1 MKKNKVRNLLI
12 LFIMVICIGITN
24 VNAVEL
30 AVGQKYDKSWIPGL
44 TNGQDN
50 WGNNKILAYGV
61 SIDNSVIS
69 RLSVIP
75 YEISG
80 NNNKMLGYCIDP
92 HLQSTNPYKVDY
104 ILGASKDKKTNAI
117 GLGVLEIMKH
127 GYSRIQGAPTIS
139 TSLNNSDFYV
149 ATSIAVRA
157 FALGV
162 GDQGKGSATNSELK
176 AIASAHVKAGIDWLN
191 ETEYKSLFSGS
202 TKYSWYDEKYSF
214 KFKSEN
220 NGKEIERVARDLFN
234 IGLKKAAEALKGD
247 VTTATIEKSAISNK
261 DNVFTATLNYKNFD
275 ASKGEIK
282 NFKLICTNCAQNGI
296 KLGTLRVNGE
306 NVNPNK
312 NYLSGSNGKIKLSFE
327 AIMDSETCKKAE
339 FKITYEFNDPSLEYI
354 GAHLI
359 PGTTNSQNFYVIEK
373 NDSNGGLN
381 DEITGKIDTCKNN
394 TACKTELETPI
405 CSEDEDDAIATVKG
419 PDKIKTCVLDN
430 EDDAG
435 NSYQFTTAAGGVSN
449 SYCNVFCKED
459 YAQIKMNP
467 IIKAVKCGGYFKLT
481 SHVEGT
487 KTCYTGGNTADKSI
501 NKAQFIKDIIK
512 AQEDMITNLN
522 TYNNYKAALANVG
535 TTSNNCKSCCGGGTY
550 TNAITPKD
558 YLTDSEGKTVVDAN
572 GNPIKTDKT
581 YTEYYITSKN
591 NNTGEIKISSRTTNH
606 VTESNNGTSGT
617 CTTCEENDK
626 TCVPTC
632 DTGCSSGSVSD
643 LKKSLSETMK
653 DALEAYNKAYGAFQK
668 ALSDYNACTT
678 GWINSFLFE
687 QKLRYYYDEN
697 HGKDNE
703 NYTPYYDLI
712 SKDEYKDLQYLEKD
726 GNEEVKTTITICT
739 GNTDEQ
745 YGCLQ
750 KDKYE
755 FSFSSEESLSVSN
768 DVFKGMN
775 YTICDT
781 VNGCNN
787 VSKLTSQATFVK
799 KEVEKK
805 QDYVTPT
812 AFYQI
817 AANGK
822 ITVNGDYTGNKVQLE
837 ALLNGLPVSTSTVGG
852 GVFRLMIEDLGEFY
866 DEKEGTGRL
875 IDFNGDREEN
885 SIAYNNGA
893 NTFDGNYTCRYESP
907 CKPKDCPNCTFECI
921 GDSCEWK
928 QCTGESCEVA
938 CNGCII
944 NLDELNI
951 IHKTISTTNF
961 HAANRTFGYNWITTS
976 NLESLK
982 LLNKKAEKTISEI
995 EDVNEMVYD
1004 KTGDDSELAFS
1015 IKMTPDVIN
1024 TIKEYN
1030 KKHTKD
1036 GGYIN
1041 DSLTCYDATIDGKTY
1056 KNIYC
1061 YSDLIDELVDKYD
1074 DAITANNRLENN
1086 ESKRKSETESSGYWT
1101 LWSGYVYNES
1111 VLGGP
1116 SWK

>member
-1 MKKNKVRNLLI
+1 MKMKRLRNLLI
-12 LFIMVICIGITN
+12 LFIMVICIGITK
-24 VNAVEL
+24 VNAAEL
-30 AVGQKYDKSWIPGL
+30 AVGQKYDKSWISGL
-44 TNGQDN
+44 TNGRDN
-50 WGNNKILAYGV
+50 LGNNKILAYGV

-117 GLGVLEIMKH
+117 GLGVLEIMKY
-127 GYSRIQGAPTIS
+127 GYSRIEGAPTIS
-139 TSLNNSDFYV
+139 TSLNNSEFYV

-191 ETEYKSLFSGS
+191 ETEYKSVFSSS

-214 KFKSEN
+214 NFKSEN
-220 NGKEIERVARDLFN
+220 NGKEIERVAKELFN
-234 IGLKKAAEALKGD
+234 IGLAKAAESLKGD
-247 VTTATIEKSAISNK
+247 ATTATIEKSAISNK
-261 DNVFTATLNYKNFD
+261 NNVYSVTLNYKNFD

-282 NFKLICTNCAQNGI
+282 NFKLVCANCAQNGI
-296 KLGTLRVNGE
+296 SIGTLKVNEE
-306 NVNPNK
+306 NVNFNK
-312 NYLSGSNGKIKLSFE
+312 NYLSGSNGKIDLSFE
-327 AIMDSETCKKAE
+327 ATMNSEICKKAE
-339 FKITYEFNDPSLEYI
+339 FKITYEFNDPSLEFV

-373 NDSNGGLN
+373 NDGGLK

-394 TACKTELETPI
+394 ACKTELQTPI
-405 CSEDEDDAIATVKG
+405 CSENEDDAIAVIKG

-435 NSYQFTTAAGGVSN
+435 NTYQFTPAAGGVSN
-449 SYCNVFCKED
+449 DYCNVFCKED

-467 IIKAVKCGGYFKLT
+467 IIKDVKCGGYFKLT
-481 SHVEGT
+481 SHIEGT
-487 KTCYTGGNTADKSI
+487 KTCYTSGNKTDKSI
-501 NKAQFIKDIIK
+501 DKEKFEKDIK
-512 AQEDMITNLN
+512 EAVAKM
-522 TYNNYKAALANVG
+522 
-535 TTSNNCKSCCGGGTY
+535 
-550 TNAITPKD
+550 
-558 YLTDSEGKTVVDAN
+558 VDAYN
-572 GNPIKTDKT
+572 IYSFYAAAANTS
-581 YTEYYITSKN
+581 YTHEKSN
-591 NNTGEIKISSRTTNH
+591 DSHGACSGGE
-606 VTESNNGTSGT
+606 EG
-617 CTTCEENDK
+617 C
-626 TCVPTC
+626 PTC
-632 DTGCSSGSVSD
+632 KPPKEDTRWSCGSVSKSVD
-643 LKKSLSETMK
+643 LVSKTWTFGYYDTNGKYYANQTKYTTRSGETLVADYSSGTAADCKCCSCSGSDGKEVDHKSLRDS
-653 DALEAYNKAYGAFQK
+653 ALKTLNSAIKEYQRI
-668 ALSDYNACTT
+668 LTDYNNCTT
-678 GWINSFLFE
+678 GWTTDFLFK

-697 HGKDNE
+697 HGKNGS

-712 SKDEYKDLQYLEKD
+712 ATDEYKEKQYLTPD
-726 GNEEVKTTITICT
+726 GNPEVKTTISVCT
-739 GNTDEQ
+739 GNTDN
-745 YGCLQ
+745 YYNCVSGNS
-750 KDKYE
+750 YV
-755 FSFSSEESLSVSN
+755 SLSEDELKHSGA
-768 DVFKGMN
+768 FKSVA
-775 YTICDT
+775 YTVCDT
-781 VNGCNN
+781 TGCKVVNES
-787 VSKLTSQATFVK
+787 VSQARFVK

-805 QDYVTPT
+805 QDYITPT

-837 ALLNGLPVSTSTVGG
+837 ALLNGLPVSTNTVGG

-885 SIAYNNGA
+885 SVAYNNGA

-928 QCTGESCEVA
+928 QCTGDSCEVA

-982 LLNKKAEKTISEI
+982 LLNKKAEKTITEI

-1041 DSLTCYDATIDGKTY
+1041 DSLTCYDATIDGQTY

-1061 YSDLIDELVDKYD
+1061 YSDLIDELVDEYEKFIK
-1074 DAITANNRLENN
+1074 APNRVENN
-1086 ESKRKSETESSGYWT
+1086 ETKRKSETESSGYWT

>member
-1 MKKNKVRNLLI
+1 MKMKRLRNLLI
-12 LFIMVICIGITN
+12 LILIVITFGTTR
-24 VNAVEL
+24 VNAESFV
-30 AVGQKYDKSWIPGL
+30 VGDKYTKDWKRGF
-44 TNGQDN
+44 TNYVDRN
-50 WGNNKILAYGV
+50 GNNKIIIEGLTIPKPINRG
-61 SIDNSVIS
+61 
-69 RLSVIP
+69 LTVIP
-75 YEISG
+75 YEITKMG
-80 NNNKMLGYCIDP
+80 TNNKILGYCIDP
-92 HLQSTNPYKVDY
+92 HLQSDTTYKIDY
-104 ILGASKDKKTNAI
+104 ILGASKDKTNNAI
-117 GLGVLEIMKH
+117 GLGVLEIMKQ
-127 GYSRIQGAPTIS
+127 GYSEFSGMPTVS
-139 TSLNNSDFYV
+139 TSLSNQDFYV
-149 ATSIAVRA
+149 ATSIAIRA
-157 FALGV
+157 FAMGV
-162 GDQGKGSATNSELK
+162 GGQGKGTASNSELI
-176 AIASAHVKAGIDWLN
+176 AIASAHVNIGREWLAQSSYSN
-191 ETEYKSLFSGS
+191 SFSDLVKYNPSWFNNEYKFVYDTSNSKIAQIMNVAQKLF
-202 TKYSWYDEKYSF
+202 D
-214 KFKSEN
+214 
-220 NGKEIERVARDLFN
+220 
-234 IGLKKAAEALKGD
+234 IGLAKANEVTKGLS
-247 VTTATIEKSAISNK
+247 TTPTITSKSSNH
-261 DNVFTATLNYKNFD
+261 DTGVSIELSYENFD
-275 ASKGEIK
+275 ASRGVIK
-282 NFKLICTNCAQNGI
+282 NFKLECSSCSNF
-296 KLGTLRVNGE
+296 KVNGE
-306 NVNPNK
+306 TPSTNK
-312 NYLSGSNGKIKLSFE
+312 NYINGSNGKIRLTFDVAKQGE
-327 AIMDSETCKKAE
+327 NCKTTNY
-339 FKITYEFNDPSLEYI
+339 KITYDYNDPKLEYV

-359 PGTTNSQNFYVIEK
+359 PTGQTNAQNFYVMQK
-373 NDSNGGLN
+373 NEGGLTG
-381 DEITGKIDTCKNN
+381 EITGKIKCSN
-394 TACKTELETPI
+394 ACSTELQTPI
-405 CSEDEDDAIATVKG
+405 CSEDENDAIATIKG

-435 NSYQFTTAAGGVSN
+435 NTYQFTPAAGGVSN
-449 SYCNVFCKED
+449 DYCNVFCKED

-467 IIKAVKCGGYFKLT
+467 IIKDVKCGGYFKLT
-481 SHVEGT
+481 SHIEGT
-487 KTCYTGGNTADKSI
+487 KTCYTS
-501 NKAQFIKDIIK
+501 
-512 AQEDMITNLN
+512 
-522 TYNNYKAALANVG
+522 G
-535 TTSNNCKSCCGGGTY
+535 T
-550 TNAITPKD
+550 
-558 YLTDSEGKTVVDAN
+558 
-572 GNPIKTDKT
+572 KTDKGIDKEKFEKDIKEAVEKMVDAYNEYAKWSAAAAIEST
-581 YTEYYITSKN
+581 KTTATCSYTGRTCLDEN
-591 NNTGEIKISSRTTNH
+591 NEVKEN
-606 VTESNNGTSGT
+606 
-617 CTTCEENDK
+617 CE
-626 TCVPTC
+626 T
-632 DTGCSSGSVSD
+632 CSSGS
-643 LKKSLSETMK
+643 KSEDTYEKSWSWYTYNYNGVKSSVASTDSYGPGTPK
-653 DALEAYNKAYGAFQK
+653 DGTCSCTLDTYSNRDDIHKTNAKNAKENLEKAIKNYNKI
-668 ALSDYNACTT
+668 LSDYNSCTT
-678 GWINSFLFE
+678 GWTTDFLFK

-697 HGKDNE
+697 HGKNGS

-712 SKDEYKDLQYLEKD
+712 ATDEYKEKQYLTPD
-726 GNEEVKTTITICT
+726 GNQEVKTTISVCT
-739 GNTDEQ
+739 GNTDNYYNCISGKNVYNSESELKDSGIFKSVG
-745 YGCLQ
+745 YTVCDTTGC
-750 KDKYE
+750 KVVNE
-755 FSFSSEESLSVSN
+755 SVS
-768 DVFKGMN
+768 
-775 YTICDT
+775 
-781 VNGCNN
+781 
-787 VSKLTSQATFVK
+787 QARFVK

-805 QDYVTPT
+805 QDYITPT

-837 ALLNGLPVSTSTVGG
+837 ALLNGLPVSTNTVGG

-885 SIAYNNGA
+885 SVAYNNGA

-928 QCTGESCEVA
+928 QCTGDSCEVA

-982 LLNKKAEKTISEI
+982 LLNKKAEKTITEI

>member
-1 MKKNKVRNLLI
+1 MKMKRLRNLLI
-12 LFIMVICIGITN
+12 LFIMVICIGITK
-24 VNAVEL
+24 VNAAEL
-30 AVGQKYDKSWIPGL
+30 AVGQKYDKSWISGL
-44 TNGQDN
+44 TNGRDN
-50 WGNNKILAYGV
+50 LGNNKILAYGV

-117 GLGVLEIMKH
+117 GLGVLEIMKY
-127 GYSRIQGAPTIS
+127 GYSRIEGAPTIS
-139 TSLNNSDFYV
+139 TSLNNSEFYV

-191 ETEYKSLFSGS
+191 ETEYKSVFSSS

-214 KFKSEN
+214 NFKSEN
-220 NGKEIERVARDLFN
+220 NGKEIERVAKELFN
-234 IGLKKAAEALKGD
+234 IGLAKAAESLKGD
-247 VTTATIEKSAISNK
+247 ATTATIEKSAISNK
-261 DNVFTATLNYKNFD
+261 NNVYSVTLNYKNFD

-282 NFKLICTNCAQNGI
+282 NFKLVCVNCAQNGI
-296 KLGTLRVNGE
+296 SIGTLKVNEE
-306 NVNPNK
+306 NVNFNK
-312 NYLSGSNGKIKLSFE
+312 NYLSGSNGKIDLSFE
-327 AIMDSETCKKAE
+327 ATMNSEICKKAE
-339 FKITYEFNDPSLEYI
+339 FKITYEFNDPSLEFV

-373 NDSNGGLN
+373 NDGGLK

-394 TACKTELETPI
+394 ACKTELQTPI
-405 CSEDEDDAIATVKG
+405 CSENEDDAIAVIKG

-435 NSYQFTTAAGGVSN
+435 NTYQFTPAAGGVSN
-449 SYCNVFCKED
+449 DYCNVFCKED

-467 IIKAVKCGGYFKLT
+467 IIKDVKCGGYFKLT
-481 SHVEGT
+481 SHIEGT
-487 KTCYTGGNTADKSI
+487 KTCYTSGNKTDKSI
-501 NKAQFIKDIIK
+501 DKEKFEKDIK
-512 AQEDMITNLN
+512 EAVAKM
-522 TYNNYKAALANVG
+522 
-535 TTSNNCKSCCGGGTY
+535 
-550 TNAITPKD
+550 
-558 YLTDSEGKTVVDAN
+558 VDAYN
-572 GNPIKTDKT
+572 IYSFYAAAASTS
-581 YTEYYITSKN
+581 YTHERSSDSHVACSG
-591 NNTGEIKISSRTTNH
+591 GE
-606 VTESNNGTSGT
+606 EG
-617 CTTCEENDK
+617 C
-626 TCVPTC
+626 PTC
-632 DTGCSSGSVSD
+632 KPPKEDTRWSCGSVSKSVD
-643 LKKSLSETMK
+643 LVSKTWTFGYYDTNGKYYANQTKYTTRSGETLVADYSSGTAADCKCCSCSGSDGKEVDHKSLRDS
-653 DALEAYNKAYGAFQK
+653 ALKTLNSAIKEYQRI
-668 ALSDYNACTT
+668 LTDYNNCTT
-678 GWINSFLFE
+678 GWTTDFLFK

-697 HGKDNE
+697 HGKNGS

-712 SKDEYKDLQYLEKD
+712 ATDEYKEKQYLTPD
-726 GNEEVKTTITICT
+726 GNPEVKTTISVCT
-739 GNTDEQ
+739 GNTDN
-745 YGCLQ
+745 YYNCVSGNS
-750 KDKYE
+750 YV
-755 FSFSSEESLSVSN
+755 SLSEDELKHSGA
-768 DVFKGMN
+768 FKSVA
-775 YTICDT
+775 YTVCDT
-781 VNGCNN
+781 TGCKVVNES
-787 VSKLTSQATFVK
+787 VSQARFVK

-805 QDYVTPT
+805 QDYITPT

-837 ALLNGLPVSTSTVGG
+837 ALLNGLPVSTNTVGG

-885 SIAYNNGA
+885 SVAYNNGA

-928 QCTGESCEVA
+928 QCTGDSCEVA

-982 LLNKKAEKTISEI
+982 LLNKKAEKTITEI
-995 EDVNEMVYD
+995 EDVNEMVYDD

-1041 DSLTCYDATIDGKTY
+1041 DSLTCYDATIDGQTY

-1061 YSDLIDELVDKYD
+1061 YSDLIDELVDEYEKFIK
-1074 DAITANNRLENN
+1074 APNRVENN
-1086 ESKRKSETESSGYWT
+1086 ETKRKSETESSGYWT

>member
-1 MKKNKVRNLLI
+1 MKMKRLRNLLI
-12 LFIMVICIGITN
+12 LFIMVICIGITK
-24 VNAVEL
+24 VNAAEL
-30 AVGQKYDKSWIPGL
+30 AVGQKYDKSWISGL
-44 TNGQDN
+44 TNGRDN
-50 WGNNKILAYGV
+50 LGNNKILAYGV

-117 GLGVLEIMKH
+117 GLGVLEIMKY
-127 GYSRIQGAPTIS
+127 GYSRIEGAPTIS
-139 TSLNNSDFYV
+139 TSLNNSEFYV

-191 ETEYKSLFSGS
+191 ETEYKSVFSSS

-214 KFKSEN
+214 NFKSEN
-220 NGKEIERVARDLFN
+220 NGKEIERVAKELFN
-234 IGLKKAAEALKGD
+234 IGLAKAAESLKGD
-247 VTTATIEKSAISNK
+247 ATTATIEKSAISNK
-261 DNVFTATLNYKNFD
+261 NNVYSVTLNYKNFD
-275 ASKGEIK
+275 ASKGGIK
-282 NFKLICTNCAQNGI
+282 NFKLVCANCAQNGI
-296 KLGTLRVNGE
+296 SIGTLKVNEE
-306 NVNPNK
+306 NVNFNK
-312 NYLSGSNGKIKLSFE
+312 NYLSGSNGKIDLSFE
-327 AIMDSETCKKAE
+327 ATMNSEICKKAE
-339 FKITYEFNDPSLEYI
+339 FKITYEFNDPSLEFV

-373 NDSNGGLN
+373 NDGGLK

-394 TACKTELETPI
+394 ACKTELQTPI
-405 CSEDEDDAIATVKG
+405 CSENEDDAIAVIKG

-435 NSYQFTTAAGGVSN
+435 NTYQFTPAAGGVSN
-449 SYCNVFCKED
+449 DYCNVFCKED

-467 IIKAVKCGGYFKLT
+467 IIKDVKCGGYFKLT
-481 SHVEGT
+481 SHIEGT
-487 KTCYTGGNTADKSI
+487 KTCYTSGNKTDKSI
-501 NKAQFIKDIIK
+501 DKEKFEKDIK
-512 AQEDMITNLN
+512 EAVAKM
-522 TYNNYKAALANVG
+522 
-535 TTSNNCKSCCGGGTY
+535 
-550 TNAITPKD
+550 
-558 YLTDSEGKTVVDAN
+558 VDAYN
-572 GNPIKTDKT
+572 IYSFYAAAANTS
-581 YTEYYITSKN
+581 YTHEKSN
-591 NNTGEIKISSRTTNH
+591 DSHGACSGGE
-606 VTESNNGTSGT
+606 EG
-617 CTTCEENDK
+617 C
-626 TCVPTC
+626 PTC
-632 DTGCSSGSVSD
+632 KPPKEDTRWSCGSVSKSVD
-643 LKKSLSETMK
+643 LVSKTWTFGYYDTNGKYYANQTKYTTRSGETLVADYSSGTAADCKCCSCSGSDGKEVDHKSLRDS
-653 DALEAYNKAYGAFQK
+653 ALKTLNSAIKEYQRI
-668 ALSDYNACTT
+668 LTDYNNCTT
-678 GWINSFLFE
+678 GWTTDFLFK

-697 HGKDNE
+697 HGKNGS

-712 SKDEYKDLQYLEKD
+712 ATDEYKEKQYLTPD
-726 GNEEVKTTITICT
+726 GNPEVKTTISVCT
-739 GNTDEQ
+739 GNTDN
-745 YGCLQ
+745 YYNCVSGNS
-750 KDKYE
+750 YV
-755 FSFSSEESLSVSN
+755 SLSEDELKHSGA
-768 DVFKGMN
+768 FKSVA
-775 YTICDT
+775 YTVCDT
-781 VNGCNN
+781 TGCKVVNES
-787 VSKLTSQATFVK
+787 VSQARFVK

-805 QDYVTPT
+805 QDYITPT

-837 ALLNGLPVSTSTVGG
+837 ALLNGLPVSTNTVGG

-885 SIAYNNGA
+885 SVAYNNGA

-928 QCTGESCEVA
+928 QCTGDSCEVA

-982 LLNKKAEKTISEI
+982 LLNKKAEKTITEI

-1061 YSDLIDELVDKYD
+1061 YSDLIDELVGEYEEVIK
-1074 DAITANNRLENN
+1074 APNRLENN

>member
-1 MKKNKVRNLLI
+1 MKMKRLRNLLI
-12 LFIMVICIGITN
+12 LFIIVICIGITK

-44 TNGQDN
+44 INGRDN
-50 WGNNKILAYGV
+50 WGNNKILTYGV

-117 GLGVLEIMKH
+117 GLGVLEIMKY
-127 GYSRIQGAPTIS
+127 GYSRIEGAPTIS
-139 TSLNNSDFYV
+139 TSLNNSEFYV

-191 ETEYKSLFSGS
+191 ETEYKSVFSSS

-214 KFKSEN
+214 NFKSEN
-220 NGKEIERVARDLFN
+220 NGKEIERVAKELFN
-234 IGLKKAAEALKGD
+234 IGLAKAAESLKGD
-247 VTTATIEKSAISNK
+247 ATTATIEKSAINNK
-261 DNVFTATLNYKNFD
+261 DNVYSVTLNYKNFD

-282 NFKLICTNCAQNGI
+282 NFKLVCANCAQNGI
-296 KLGTLRVNGE
+296 SIGTLKVNGE
-306 NVNPNK
+306 NVNFNK
-312 NYLSGSNGKIKLSFE
+312 NYLSGSNGKINLSFE
-327 AIMDSETCKKAE
+327 ATMNGEICKKAE
-339 FKITYEFNDPSLEYI
+339 FKITYEFDDPSLEFV

-373 NDSNGGLN
+373 NDGGLK

-394 TACKTELETPI
+394 ACKTELQTPI
-405 CSEDEDDAIATVKG
+405 CSENEDDAIAVIKG
-419 PDKIKTCVLDN
+419 PEKIKSCILDN

-435 NSYQFTTAAGGVSN
+435 NSYQFTSAAGGVSN
-449 SYCNVFCKED
+449 DYCNVFCKED

-467 IIKAVKCGGYFKLT
+467 IIKDVKCGGYFKLT
-481 SHVEGT
+481 SHIEGT
-487 KTCYTGGNTADKSI
+487 KTCYTSGNKTDKSI
-501 NKAQFIKDIIK
+501 DKEKFEKDIK
-512 AQEDMITNLN
+512 EAVAKM
-522 TYNNYKAALANVG
+522 
-535 TTSNNCKSCCGGGTY
+535 
-550 TNAITPKD
+550 
-558 YLTDSEGKTVVDAN
+558 VDAYN
-572 GNPIKTDKT
+572 IYSFYAAAASTSYT
-581 YTEYYITSKN
+581 YERSSDSHGACSG
-591 NNTGEIKISSRTTNH
+591 GE
-606 VTESNNGTSGT
+606 EG
-617 CTTCEENDK
+617 C
-626 TCVPTC
+626 PTC
-632 DTGCSSGSVSD
+632 KPPKEDTRWSCGSVSKSVVLVSKTWTFGYYD
-643 LKKSLSETMK
+643 TNGKYYANQTKYTTRSGETLVADYSSGTAADCKCCSCSGSDGKEVDHKSLRDS
-653 DALEAYNKAYGAFQK
+653 ALKTLNSAIKEYQRI
-668 ALSDYNACTT
+668 LTDYNNCTT
-678 GWINSFLFE
+678 GWTTDFLFK

-697 HGKDNE
+697 HGKNGS

-712 SKDEYKDLQYLEKD
+712 ATDEYKEKQYLTPD
-726 GNEEVKTTITICT
+726 GNPEVKTKISVCT
-739 GNTDEQ
+739 GNTDN
-745 YGCLQ
+745 YYNCVSGNS
-750 KDKYE
+750 YV
-755 FSFSSEESLSVSN
+755 SLSEDELKHSGA
-768 DVFKGMN
+768 FKSVA
-775 YTICDT
+775 YTVCDT
-781 VNGCNN
+781 TGCKVVNES
-787 VSKLTSQATFVK
+787 VSQARFVK

-805 QDYVTPT
+805 QDYITPT

-837 ALLNGLPVSTSTVGG
+837 ALLNGLPVSTNTVGG

-928 QCTGESCEVA
+928 QCTGDSCEVA

>member
-1 MKKNKVRNLLI
+1 MKMKRLRNLLI
-12 LFIMVICIGITN
+12 LILIVITFGTTR
-24 VNAVEL
+24 VNAESFV
-30 AVGQKYDKSWIPGL
+30 VGDKYTKDWKRGF
-44 TNGQDN
+44 TNYVDRN
-50 WGNNKILAYGV
+50 GNNKIIIEGLTIPKPINRG
-61 SIDNSVIS
+61 
-69 RLSVIP
+69 LTVIP
-75 YEISG
+75 YEITKMG
-80 NNNKMLGYCIDP
+80 TNNKILGYCIDP
-92 HLQSTNPYKVDY
+92 HLQSDTTYKIDY
-104 ILGASKDKKTNAI
+104 ILGASKDKTNNAI
-117 GLGVLEIMKH
+117 GLGVLEIMKQ
-127 GYSRIQGAPTIS
+127 GYSEFSGMPTVS
-139 TSLNNSDFYV
+139 TSLSNQDFYV
-149 ATSIAVRA
+149 ATSIAIRA
-157 FALGV
+157 FAMGV
-162 GDQGKGSATNSELK
+162 GGQGKGTASNSELI
-176 AIASAHVKAGIDWLN
+176 AIASAHVNIGREWLAQSSYSN
-191 ETEYKSLFSGS
+191 SFSDLVKYNPSWFNNEYKFVYDTSNSKIAQIMNVAQKLF
-202 TKYSWYDEKYSF
+202 D
-214 KFKSEN
+214 
-220 NGKEIERVARDLFN
+220 
-234 IGLKKAAEALKGD
+234 IGLAKANEVTKGLS
-247 VTTATIEKSAISNK
+247 TTPTITSKSSNH
-261 DNVFTATLNYKNFD
+261 DTGVSIELSYENFD
-275 ASKGEIK
+275 ASRGVIK
-282 NFKLICTNCAQNGI
+282 NFKLECSSCSNF
-296 KLGTLRVNGE
+296 KVNGE
-306 NVNPNK
+306 TPSTNK
-312 NYLSGSNGKIKLSFE
+312 NYINGSNGKIRLTFDVAKQGE
-327 AIMDSETCKKAE
+327 NCKTTNY
-339 FKITYEFNDPSLEYI
+339 KITYDYNDPKLEYV

-359 PGTTNSQNFYVIEK
+359 PTGQTNAQNFYVMQK
-373 NDSNGGLN
+373 NEGGLTG
-381 DEITGKIDTCKNN
+381 EITGKIKCSN
-394 TACKTELETPI
+394 ACSTELQTPI
-405 CSEDEDDAIATVKG
+405 CSEDENDAIATIKG

-435 NSYQFTTAAGGVSN
+435 NTYQFTPAAGGVSN
-449 SYCNVFCKED
+449 DYCNVFCKED

-467 IIKAVKCGGYFKLT
+467 IIKDVKCGGYFKLT
-481 SHVEGT
+481 SHIEGT
-487 KTCYTGGNTADKSI
+487 KTCYTSGNKTDKSI
-501 NKAQFIKDIIK
+501 DKEKFEKDIK
-512 AQEDMITNLN
+512 EAVEKM
-522 TYNNYKAALANVG
+522 
-535 TTSNNCKSCCGGGTY
+535 
-550 TNAITPKD
+550 
-558 YLTDSEGKTVVDAN
+558 VDAYN
-572 GNPIKTDKT
+572 EYAKWSAAAAIESTKTT
-581 YTEYYITSKN
+581 ATCSYTGRTCLDEN
-591 NNTGEIKISSRTTNH
+591 NEVKEN
-606 VTESNNGTSGT
+606 
-617 CTTCEENDK
+617 CE
-626 TCVPTC
+626 T
-632 DTGCSSGSVSD
+632 CSSGS
-643 LKKSLSETMK
+643 KSEDTYEKSWSWYTYNYNGVKSSVASTDSYGPGTPK
-653 DALEAYNKAYGAFQK
+653 DGTCSCTLDTYSNRDDIHKTNAKNAKENLEKAIKNYNKI
-668 ALSDYNACTT
+668 LSDYNSCTT
-678 GWINSFLFE
+678 GWTNNFLFK

-697 HGKDNE
+697 HGKNGS

-712 SKDEYKDLQYLEKD
+712 ATDEYKEKQYLTPD
-726 GNEEVKTTITICT
+726 GNPEVKTTISVCT
-739 GNTDEQ
+739 GNTDNYYNCVSGKNVYNSESELKDSSIFKSVG
-745 YGCLQ
+745 YTVCDTTGC
-750 KDKYE
+750 KVVNE
-755 FSFSSEESLSVSN
+755 SVS
-768 DVFKGMN
+768 
-775 YTICDT
+775 
-781 VNGCNN
+781 
-787 VSKLTSQATFVK
+787 QARFVK

-805 QDYVTPT
+805 QDYITPT

-837 ALLNGLPVSTSTVGG
+837 ALLNGLPVSTNTVGG

-928 QCTGESCEVA
+928 QCTGDSCEVA

-982 LLNKKAEKTISEI
+982 LLNKKAEKTITEI

>member
-1 MKKNKVRNLLI
+1 MKMKRLRNLLI
-12 LFIMVICIGITN
+12 LFIMVICIGITK
-24 VNAVEL
+24 VNAAEL
-30 AVGQKYDKSWIPGL
+30 AVGQKYDKSWISGL
-44 TNGQDN
+44 TNGRDN
-50 WGNNKILAYGV
+50 LGNNKILAYGV

-117 GLGVLEIMKH
+117 GLGVLEIMKY
-127 GYSRIQGAPTIS
+127 GYSRIEGAPTIS
-139 TSLNNSDFYV
+139 TSLNNSEFYV

-191 ETEYKSLFSGS
+191 ETEYKSVFSSS

-214 KFKSEN
+214 NFKSEN
-220 NGKEIERVARDLFN
+220 NGKEIERVAKELFN
-234 IGLKKAAEALKGD
+234 IGLAKAAESLKGD
-247 VTTATIEKSAISNK
+247 ATTATIEKSAISNK
-261 DNVFTATLNYKNFD
+261 NNVYSVTLNYKNFD

-282 NFKLICTNCAQNGI
+282 NFKLVCANCAQNGI
-296 KLGTLRVNGE
+296 SIGTLKVNEE
-306 NVNPNK
+306 NVNFNK
-312 NYLSGSNGKIKLSFE
+312 NYLSGSNGKIDLSFE
-327 AIMDSETCKKAE
+327 ATMNSEICKKAE
-339 FKITYEFNDPSLEYI
+339 FKITYEFNDPSLEFV

-373 NDSNGGLN
+373 NDGGLK

-394 TACKTELETPI
+394 ACKTELQTPI
-405 CSEDEDDAIATVKG
+405 CSENEDDAIAVIKG

-435 NSYQFTTAAGGVSN
+435 NTYQFTPAAGGVSN
-449 SYCNVFCKED
+449 DYCNVFCKED

-467 IIKAVKCGGYFKLT
+467 IIKDVKCGGYFKLT
-481 SHVEGT
+481 SHIEGT
-487 KTCYTGGNTADKSI
+487 KTCYTSGNKTDKSI
-501 NKAQFIKDIIK
+501 DKEKFEKDIK
-512 AQEDMITNLN
+512 EAVAKM
-522 TYNNYKAALANVG
+522 
-535 TTSNNCKSCCGGGTY
+535 
-550 TNAITPKD
+550 
-558 YLTDSEGKTVVDAN
+558 VDAYN
-572 GNPIKTDKT
+572 IYSFYAAAANTS
-581 YTEYYITSKN
+581 YTHEKSN
-591 NNTGEIKISSRTTNH
+591 DSHGACSGGE
-606 VTESNNGTSGT
+606 EG
-617 CTTCEENDK
+617 C
-626 TCVPTC
+626 PTC
-632 DTGCSSGSVSD
+632 KPPKEDTRWSCGSVSKSVD
-643 LKKSLSETMK
+643 LVSKTWTFGYYDTNGKYYANQTKYTTRSGETLVADYSSGTAADCKCCSCSGSDGKEVDHKSLRDS
-653 DALEAYNKAYGAFQK
+653 ALKTLNSAIKEYQRI
-668 ALSDYNACTT
+668 LTDYNNCTT
-678 GWINSFLFE
+678 GWTTDFLFK

-697 HGKDNE
+697 HGKNGS

-712 SKDEYKDLQYLEKD
+712 ATDEYKEKQYLTPG
-726 GNEEVKTTITICT
+726 GNPEVKTTISVCT
-739 GNTDEQ
+739 GNTDN
-745 YGCLQ
+745 YYNCVSGNS
-750 KDKYE
+750 YV
-755 FSFSSEESLSVSN
+755 SLSEDELKHSGA
-768 DVFKGMN
+768 FKSVA
-775 YTICDT
+775 YTVCDT
-781 VNGCNN
+781 TGCKVVNES
-787 VSKLTSQATFVK
+787 VSQARFVK

-805 QDYVTPT
+805 QDYITPT

-837 ALLNGLPVSTSTVGG
+837 ALLNGLPVSTNTVGG

-885 SIAYNNGA
+885 SVAYNNGA

-928 QCTGESCEVA
+928 QCTGDSCEVA

-982 LLNKKAEKTISEI
+982 LLNKKAEKTITEI

>member
-1 MKKNKVRNLLI
+1 MKMKRLRNLLI
-12 LFIMVICIGITN
+12 LFIMVICIGITK
-24 VNAVEL
+24 VNAAEL

-44 TNGQDN
+44 TNGRDN

-117 GLGVLEIMKH
+117 GLGVLEIMKY
-127 GYSRIQGAPTIS
+127 GYSRIEGAPTIS
-139 TSLNNSDFYV
+139 TSLNNSEFYV

-191 ETEYKSLFSGS
+191 ETEYKSVFSSS

-214 KFKSEN
+214 NFKSEN
-220 NGKEIERVARDLFN
+220 NGKEIERVAKELFN
-234 IGLKKAAEALKGD
+234 IGLAKAAESLKGD
-247 VTTATIEKSAISNK
+247 ATTATIEKSAISNK
-261 DNVFTATLNYKNFD
+261 DNVYSVTLNYKNFD

-282 NFKLICTNCAQNGI
+282 NFKLVCANCAQNGI
-296 KLGTLRVNGE
+296 SIGTLKVNGE
-306 NVNPNK
+306 NVNSNK
-312 NYLSGSNGKIKLSFE
+312 NYLSGSNGKINLSFE
-327 AIMDSETCKKAE
+327 ATMNSEICKKAE
-339 FKITYEFNDPSLEYI
+339 FKITYEFNDPSLEFV

-373 NDSNGGLN
+373 NVDGLK

-394 TACKTELETPI
+394 ACKTELQTPI
-405 CSEDEDDAIATVKG
+405 CSENEDDAIAVIKG
-419 PDKIKTCVLDN
+419 PEKIKSCILDN

-435 NSYQFTTAAGGVSN
+435 NSYQFTSAAGGVSN

-467 IIKAVKCGGYFKLT
+467 IIKDVKCGGYFKLT

-501 NKAQFIKDIIK
+501 NKDQFIKDIVAAQKLMIEGRDLVLKAETAAATEASEKECSSCTGCTAVGNIK
-512 AQEDMITNLN
+512 SGSYTGVKAKKATNDGYVGVEDSIGSFS
-522 TYNNYKAALANVG
+522 YGSAPSC
-535 TTSNNCKSCCGGGTY
+535 TSSY
-550 TNAITPKD
+550 
-558 YLTDSEGKTVVDAN
+558 
-572 GNPIKTDKT
+572 
-581 YTEYYITSKN
+581 
-591 NNTGEIKISSRTTNH
+591 
-606 VTESNNGTSGT
+606 
-617 CTTCEENDK
+617 DK
-626 TCVPTC
+626 TCDENGENCTSTC
-632 DTGCSSGSVSD
+632 DGGSCSDGATLESIASAIA
-643 LKKSLSETMK
+643 K
-653 DALEAYNKAYGAFQK
+653 DKADGEAKIKEGKAAYEK
-668 ALSDYNACTT
+668 AISDYNACTT
-678 GWINSFLFE
+678 GWINTFLFK

-697 HGKDNE
+697 HGKDGE

-712 SKDEYKDLQYLEKD
+712 ALDEYKELQYLAKD
-726 GNEEVKTTITICT
+726 GSEQVNTKITICT
-739 GNTDEQ
+739 GQANDA
-745 YGCLQ
+745 
-750 KDKYE
+750 YE
-755 FSFSSEESLSVSN
+755 CIGNQINLSGDAENSAMGTYNYKSTYSSAFSSKS
-768 DVFKGMN
+768 F
-775 YTICDT
+775 T
-781 VNGCNN
+781 VCTSSGCKTENPN
-787 VSKLTSQATFVK
+787 ISQARFVK

-837 ALLNGLPVSTSTVGG
+837 ALLNGLPVSTNTVGG

-1041 DSLTCYDATIDGKTY
+1041 DSLTCYDATIDGQTY

-1061 YSDLIDELVDKYD
+1061 YSDLIDELVGEYEEVIN
-1074 DAITANNRLENN
+1074 APNRLENN

>member
-1 MKKNKVRNLLI
+1 MKMKRLRNLLI
-12 LFIMVICIGITN
+12 LFIMVICIGITK
-24 VNAVEL
+24 VNAAEL
-30 AVGQKYDKSWIPGL
+30 AVGQKYDKSWISGL
-44 TNGQDN
+44 TNGRDN
-50 WGNNKILAYGV
+50 LGNNKILAYGV

-117 GLGVLEIMKH
+117 GLGVLEIMKY
-127 GYSRIQGAPTIS
+127 GYSRIEGAPTIS
-139 TSLNNSDFYV
+139 TSLNNSEFYV

-191 ETEYKSLFSGS
+191 ETEYKSVFSSS

-214 KFKSEN
+214 NFKSEN
-220 NGKEIERVARDLFN
+220 NGKEIERVAKELFN
-234 IGLKKAAEALKGD
+234 IGLAKAAESLKGD
-247 VTTATIEKSAISNK
+247 ATTATIEKSAISNK
-261 DNVFTATLNYKNFD
+261 NNVYSVTLNYKNFD

-282 NFKLICTNCAQNGI
+282 NFKLVCANCAQNGI
-296 KLGTLRVNGE
+296 SIGTLKVNEE
-306 NVNPNK
+306 NVNFNK
-312 NYLSGSNGKIKLSFE
+312 NYLSGSNGKIDLSFE
-327 AIMDSETCKKAE
+327 ATMNSEICKKAE
-339 FKITYEFNDPSLEYI
+339 FKITYEFNDPSLEFV

-373 NDSNGGLN
+373 NDGGLK

-394 TACKTELETPI
+394 ACKTELQTPI
-405 CSEDEDDAIATVKG
+405 CSENEDDAIAVIKG

-435 NSYQFTTAAGGVSN
+435 NTYQFTPAAGGVSN
-449 SYCNVFCKED
+449 DYCNVFCKED

-467 IIKAVKCGGYFKLT
+467 IIKDVKCGGYFKLT
-481 SHVEGT
+481 SHIEGT
-487 KTCYTGGNTADKSI
+487 KTCYTSGNKTDKSI
-501 NKAQFIKDIIK
+501 DKEKFEKDIK
-512 AQEDMITNLN
+512 EAVAKM
-522 TYNNYKAALANVG
+522 
-535 TTSNNCKSCCGGGTY
+535 
-550 TNAITPKD
+550 
-558 YLTDSEGKTVVDAN
+558 VDAYN
-572 GNPIKTDKT
+572 IYSFYAAAASTS
-581 YTEYYITSKN
+581 YTHERSSDSHVACSG
-591 NNTGEIKISSRTTNH
+591 GE
-606 VTESNNGTSGT
+606 EG
-617 CTTCEENDK
+617 C
-626 TCVPTC
+626 PTC
-632 DTGCSSGSVSD
+632 KPPKEDTRWSCGSVSKSVD
-643 LKKSLSETMK
+643 LVSKTWTFGYYDTNGKYYANQTKYTTRSGETLVADYSSGTAADCKCCSCSGSDGKEVDHKSLRDS
-653 DALEAYNKAYGAFQK
+653 ALKTLNSAIKEYQRI
-668 ALSDYNACTT
+668 LTDYNNCTT
-678 GWINSFLFE
+678 GWTTDFLFK

-697 HGKDNE
+697 HGKNGS

-712 SKDEYKDLQYLEKD
+712 ATDEYKEKQYLTPD
-726 GNEEVKTTITICT
+726 GNPEVKTTISVCT
-739 GNTDEQ
+739 GNTDN
-745 YGCLQ
+745 YYNCVSGNS
-750 KDKYE
+750 YV
-755 FSFSSEESLSVSN
+755 SLSEDELKHSGA
-768 DVFKGMN
+768 FKSIA
-775 YTICDT
+775 YTVCDT
-781 VNGCNN
+781 TGCKVVNES
-787 VSKLTSQATFVK
+787 VSQARFVK

-805 QDYVTPT
+805 QDYITPT

-837 ALLNGLPVSTSTVGG
+837 ALLNGLPVSTNTVGG

-885 SIAYNNGA
+885 SVAYNNGA

-928 QCTGESCEVA
+928 QCTGDSCEVA

-982 LLNKKAEKTISEI
+982 LLNKKAEKTITEI
-995 EDVNEMVYD
+995 EDVNEMVYDD

-1041 DSLTCYDATIDGKTY
+1041 DSLTCYDATIDGQTY

-1061 YSDLIDELVDKYD
+1061 YSDLIDELVDEYEKFIK
-1074 DAITANNRLENN
+1074 APNRVENN
-1086 ESKRKSETESSGYWT
+1086 ETKRKSETESSGYWT

>member
-1 MKKNKVRNLLI
+1 MKMKRLRNLLI
-12 LFIMVICIGITN
+12 LFIMVICIGITK
-24 VNAVEL
+24 VNAAEL
-30 AVGQKYDKSWIPGL
+30 AVGQKYDKSWISGL
-44 TNGQDN
+44 TNGRDN
-50 WGNNKILAYGV
+50 LGNNKILAYGV

-117 GLGVLEIMKH
+117 GLGVLEIMKY
-127 GYSRIQGAPTIS
+127 GYSRIEGAPTIS
-139 TSLNNSDFYV
+139 TSLNNSEFYV

-191 ETEYKSLFSGS
+191 ETEYKSVFSSS

-214 KFKSEN
+214 NFKSEN
-220 NGKEIERVARDLFN
+220 NGKEIERVAKELFN
-234 IGLKKAAEALKGD
+234 IGLAKAAESLKGD
-247 VTTATIEKSAISNK
+247 ATTATIEKSAISNK
-261 DNVFTATLNYKNFD
+261 NNVYSVTLNYKNFD

-282 NFKLICTNCAQNGI
+282 NFKLVCANCAQNGI
-296 KLGTLRVNGE
+296 SIGTLKVNEE
-306 NVNPNK
+306 NVNFNK
-312 NYLSGSNGKIKLSFE
+312 NYLSGSNGKIDLSFE
-327 AIMDSETCKKAE
+327 ATMNSEICKKAE
-339 FKITYEFNDPSLEYI
+339 FKITYEFNDPSLEFV

-373 NDSNGGLN
+373 NDGGLK

-394 TACKTELETPI
+394 ACKTELQTPI
-405 CSEDEDDAIATVKG
+405 CSENEDDAIAVIKG

-435 NSYQFTTAAGGVSN
+435 NTYQFTPAAGGVSN
-449 SYCNVFCKED
+449 DYCNVFCKED

-467 IIKAVKCGGYFKLT
+467 IIKDVKCGGYFKLT
-481 SHVEGT
+481 SHIEGT
-487 KTCYTGGNTADKSI
+487 KTCYTSGNKTDKSI
-501 NKAQFIKDIIK
+501 DKEKFEKDIK
-512 AQEDMITNLN
+512 EAVAKM
-522 TYNNYKAALANVG
+522 
-535 TTSNNCKSCCGGGTY
+535 
-550 TNAITPKD
+550 
-558 YLTDSEGKTVVDAN
+558 VDAYN
-572 GNPIKTDKT
+572 IYSFYAAAANTS
-581 YTEYYITSKN
+581 YTHEKSN
-591 NNTGEIKISSRTTNH
+591 DSHGACSGGE
-606 VTESNNGTSGT
+606 EG
-617 CTTCEENDK
+617 C
-626 TCVPTC
+626 PTC
-632 DTGCSSGSVSD
+632 KPPKEDTRWSCGSVSKSVD
-643 LKKSLSETMK
+643 LVSKTWTFGYYDTNGKYYANQTKYTTRSGETLVADYSSGTAADCKCCSCSGSDGKEVDHKSLRDS
-653 DALEAYNKAYGAFQK
+653 ALKTLNSAIKEYQRI
-668 ALSDYNACTT
+668 LTDYNNCTT
-678 GWINSFLFE
+678 GWTTDFLFK

-697 HGKDNE
+697 HGKNGS

-712 SKDEYKDLQYLEKD
+712 ATDEYKEKQYLTPD
-726 GNEEVKTTITICT
+726 GNPEVKTTISVCT
-739 GNTDEQ
+739 GNTDN
-745 YGCLQ
+745 YYNCVSGNS
-750 KDKYE
+750 YV
-755 FSFSSEESLSVSN
+755 SLSEDELKHSGA
-768 DVFKGMN
+768 FKSVA
-775 YTICDT
+775 YTVCDT
-781 VNGCNN
+781 TGCKVVNES
-787 VSKLTSQATFVK
+787 VSQARFVK

-805 QDYVTPT
+805 QDYITPT

-837 ALLNGLPVSTSTVGG
+837 ALLNGLPVSTNTVGG

-885 SIAYNNGA
+885 SVAYNNGA

-928 QCTGESCEVA
+928 QCTGDSCEVA

-982 LLNKKAEKTISEI
+982 LLNKKAEKTITEI
-995 EDVNEMVYD
+995 EDVNEMVYDD

-1041 DSLTCYDATIDGKTY
+1041 DSLTCYDATIDGQTY

-1061 YSDLIDELVDKYD
+1061 YSDLIDELVDEYEKFIK
-1074 DAITANNRLENN
+1074 APNRVENN
-1086 ESKRKSETESSGYWT
+1086 ETKRKSETESSGYWT

>member
-1 MKKNKVRNLLI
+1 MKMKRLRNLLI
-12 LFIMVICIGITN
+12 LFIMVICIGITK
-24 VNAVEL
+24 VNAAEL
-30 AVGQKYDKSWIPGL
+30 AVGQKYDKSWISGL
-44 TNGQDN
+44 TNGRDN
-50 WGNNKILAYGV
+50 LGNNKILAYGV

-117 GLGVLEIMKH
+117 GLGVLEIMKY
-127 GYSRIQGAPTIS
+127 GYSRIEGAPTIS
-139 TSLNNSDFYV
+139 TSLNNSEFYV

-191 ETEYKSLFSGS
+191 ETEYKSVFSSS

-214 KFKSEN
+214 NFKSEN
-220 NGKEIERVARDLFN
+220 NGKEIERVAKELFN
-234 IGLKKAAEALKGD
+234 IGLAKAAESLKGD
-247 VTTATIEKSAISNK
+247 ATTATIEKSAISNK
-261 DNVFTATLNYKNFD
+261 NNVYSVTLNYKNFD
-275 ASKGEIK
+275 ASKGGIK
-282 NFKLICTNCAQNGI
+282 NFKLVCANCAQNGI
-296 KLGTLRVNGE
+296 SIGTLKVNEE
-306 NVNPNK
+306 NVNFNK
-312 NYLSGSNGKIKLSFE
+312 NYLSGSNGKIDLSFE
-327 AIMDSETCKKAE
+327 ATMNSEICKKAE
-339 FKITYEFNDPSLEYI
+339 FKITYEFNDPSLEFV

-373 NDSNGGLN
+373 NDGGLK

-394 TACKTELETPI
+394 ACKTELQTPI
-405 CSEDEDDAIATVKG
+405 CSENEDDAIAVIKG

-435 NSYQFTTAAGGVSN
+435 NTYQFTPAAGGVSN
-449 SYCNVFCKED
+449 DYCNVFCKED

-467 IIKAVKCGGYFKLT
+467 IIKDVKCGGYFKLT
-481 SHVEGT
+481 SHIEGT
-487 KTCYTGGNTADKSI
+487 KTCYTSGNKTDKSI
-501 NKAQFIKDIIK
+501 DKEKFEKDIK
-512 AQEDMITNLN
+512 EAVAKM
-522 TYNNYKAALANVG
+522 
-535 TTSNNCKSCCGGGTY
+535 
-550 TNAITPKD
+550 
-558 YLTDSEGKTVVDAN
+558 VDAYN
-572 GNPIKTDKT
+572 IYSFYAAAASTS
-581 YTEYYITSKN
+581 YTHEKSN
-591 NNTGEIKISSRTTNH
+591 DSHGACSGGE
-606 VTESNNGTSGT
+606 EG
-617 CTTCEENDK
+617 C
-626 TCVPTC
+626 PTC
-632 DTGCSSGSVSD
+632 KPPKEDTRWSCGSVSKSVD
-643 LKKSLSETMK
+643 LVSKTWTFGYYDTNGKYYANQTKYTTRSGETLVADYSSGTAADCKCCSCSGSDGKEVDHKSLRDS
-653 DALEAYNKAYGAFQK
+653 ALKTLNSAIKEYQRI
-668 ALSDYNACTT
+668 LTDYNNCTT
-678 GWINSFLFE
+678 GWTTDFLFK

-697 HGKDNE
+697 HGKNGS

-712 SKDEYKDLQYLEKD
+712 ATDEYKEKQYLTPD
-726 GNEEVKTTITICT
+726 GNPEVKTTISVCT
-739 GNTDEQ
+739 GNTDN
-745 YGCLQ
+745 YYNCVSGNS
-750 KDKYE
+750 YV
-755 FSFSSEESLSVSN
+755 SLSEDELKHSGA
-768 DVFKGMN
+768 FKSVA
-775 YTICDT
+775 YTVCDT
-781 VNGCNN
+781 TGCKVVNES
-787 VSKLTSQATFVK
+787 VSQARFVK

-805 QDYVTPT
+805 QDYITPT

-837 ALLNGLPVSTSTVGG
+837 ALLNGLPVSTNTVGG

-885 SIAYNNGA
+885 SVAYNNGA

-928 QCTGESCEVA
+928 QCTGDSCEVA

-982 LLNKKAEKTISEI
+982 LLNKKAEKTITEI
-995 EDVNEMVYD
+995 EDVNEMVYDD

-1041 DSLTCYDATIDGKTY
+1041 DSLTCYDATIDGQTY

-1061 YSDLIDELVDKYD
+1061 YSDLIDELVDEYEKFIK
-1074 DAITANNRLENN
+1074 APNRVENN
-1086 ESKRKSETESSGYWT
+1086 ETKRKSETESSGYWT

>member
-1 MKKNKVRNLLI
+1 MKMKRLRNLLI
-12 LFIMVICIGITN
+12 LFIMVICIGITK

-30 AVGQKYDKSWIPGL
+30 AVGQKYDKSWISGL
-44 TNGQDN
+44 TNGRDN
-50 WGNNKILAYGV
+50 WGNNKIFAYGV

-117 GLGVLEIMKH
+117 GLGVLEIMKY
-127 GYSRIQGAPTIS
+127 GYSRIEGAPTIS
-139 TSLNNSDFYV
+139 TSLNNSEFYV
-149 ATSIAVRA
+149 ATSIAVRS

-162 GDQGKGSATNSELK
+162 GNQGKGSATNSELK

-191 ETEYKSLFSGS
+191 ESSYKNEFSSS
-202 TKYSWYDEKYSF
+202 TKYSWYDEKYTF
-214 KFKSEN
+214 NFKSEN
-220 NGKEIERVARDLFN
+220 NGKEIERVAKELFN
-234 IGLKKAAEALKGD
+234 IGLEKAAEALKGD

-275 ASKGEIK
+275 ASRGEIK
-282 NFKLICTNCAQNGI
+282 NFKLVCTNCAQNGI
-296 KLGTLRVNGE
+296 KLGTLKVNRE

-312 NYLSGSNGKIKLSFE
+312 NYLSGSNGKIDLSFE
-327 AIMDSETCKKAE
+327 ATMNSEICKKAE
-339 FKITYEFNDPSLEYI
+339 FKITYEFNDPSLEFV

-373 NDSNGGLN
+373 NDGGLK

-394 TACKTELETPI
+394 ACKTELQTPI
-405 CSEDEDDAIATVKG
+405 CSEDENDAIATIKG

-435 NSYQFTTAAGGVSN
+435 NTYQFTPAAGGVSN
-449 SYCNVFCKED
+449 DYCNVFCKED

-467 IIKAVKCGGYFKLT
+467 IIKDVKCGGYFKLT
-481 SHVEGT
+481 SHIEGT
-487 KTCYTGGNTADKSI
+487 KTCYTS
-501 NKAQFIKDIIK
+501 
-512 AQEDMITNLN
+512 
-522 TYNNYKAALANVG
+522 G
-535 TTSNNCKSCCGGGTY
+535 T
-550 TNAITPKD
+550 
-558 YLTDSEGKTVVDAN
+558 
-572 GNPIKTDKT
+572 KTDKGIDKEKFEKDIKEAVEKMVDAYNIYSFYAAAANT
-581 YTEYYITSKN
+581 SYTHETSSDSHGACSG
-591 NNTGEIKISSRTTNH
+591 GE
-606 VTESNNGTSGT
+606 EG
-617 CTTCEENDK
+617 C
-626 TCVPTC
+626 PTC
-632 DTGCSSGSVSD
+632 KPPKEDTRWSCGSVSKSVD
-643 LKKSLSETMK
+643 LVSKTWTFGYYDTNGKYYANQTKYTTRSGETLVADYSSGTAADCKCCSCSGTDGKEVDHKSLRDS
-653 DALEAYNKAYGAFQK
+653 ALKTLNSAIKEYQRI
-668 ALSDYNACTT
+668 LTDYNNCTT
-678 GWINSFLFE
+678 GWTTDFLFK

-697 HGKDNE
+697 HGKNGS

-712 SKDEYKDLQYLEKD
+712 ATDEYKEKQYLTPD
-726 GNEEVKTTITICT
+726 GNQEVKTTISVCT
-739 GNTDEQ
+739 GNTDN
-745 YGCLQ
+745 YYNCISGNS
-750 KDKYE
+750 YV
-755 FSFSSEESLSVSN
+755 SLSEDELKQSGA
-768 DVFKGMN
+768 FKSVA
-775 YTICDT
+775 YTVCDT
-781 VNGCNN
+781 TGCKVVNES
-787 VSKLTSQATFVK
+787 VSQARFVK

-837 ALLNGLPVSTSTVGG
+837 ALLNGLPVSTNTVGG

-928 QCTGESCEVA
+928 QCTGDSCDVA

-995 EDVNEMVYD
+995 EEVNEMVYDD

-1061 YSDLIDELVDKYD
+1061 YSDLIDELVGEYEEVIK
-1074 DAITANNRLENN
+1074 APNRLENN

>member
-1 MKKNKVRNLLI
+1 MKMKRLRNLLI
-12 LFIMVICIGITN
+12 LILIVITFGTTR
-24 VNAVEL
+24 VNAESFV
-30 AVGQKYDKSWIPGL
+30 VGDKYTKDWKRGF
-44 TNGQDN
+44 TNYVDRN
-50 WGNNKILAYGV
+50 GNNKIIIEGLTIPKPINRG
-61 SIDNSVIS
+61 
-69 RLSVIP
+69 LTVIP
-75 YEISG
+75 YEITKMG
-80 NNNKMLGYCIDP
+80 TNNKILGYCIDP
-92 HLQSTNPYKVDY
+92 HLQSDTTYKIDY
-104 ILGASKDKKTNAI
+104 ILGASKDKTNNAI
-117 GLGVLEIMKH
+117 GLGVLEIMKQ
-127 GYSRIQGAPTIS
+127 GYSEFSGMPTVS
-139 TSLNNSDFYV
+139 TSLSNQDFYV
-149 ATSIAVRA
+149 ATSIAIRA
-157 FALGV
+157 FAMGV
-162 GDQGKGSATNSELK
+162 GGQGKGTASNSELI
-176 AIASAHVKAGIDWLN
+176 AIASAHVNIGREWLAQSSYSN
-191 ETEYKSLFSGS
+191 SFSDLVKYNPSWFNNEYKFVYDTSNSKIAQIMNVAQKLF
-202 TKYSWYDEKYSF
+202 D
-214 KFKSEN
+214 
-220 NGKEIERVARDLFN
+220 
-234 IGLKKAAEALKGD
+234 IGLAKANEVTKGLS
-247 VTTATIEKSAISNK
+247 TTPTITSKSSNH
-261 DNVFTATLNYKNFD
+261 DTGVSIELSYENFD
-275 ASKGEIK
+275 ASRGVIK
-282 NFKLICTNCAQNGI
+282 NFKLECPSCSNF
-296 KLGTLRVNGE
+296 KVNGE
-306 NVNPNK
+306 TPSTNK
-312 NYLSGSNGKIKLSFE
+312 NYINGSNGKIRLTFDVAKQGE
-327 AIMDSETCKKAE
+327 NCKTTNY
-339 FKITYEFNDPSLEYI
+339 KITYDYNDPKLEYV

-359 PGTTNSQNFYVIEK
+359 PTGQTNAQNFYVMQK
-373 NDSNGGLN
+373 NEGGLTG
-381 DEITGKIDTCKNN
+381 EITGKIKCSN
-394 TACKTELETPI
+394 ACSTELQTPI
-405 CSEDEDDAIATVKG
+405 CSEDENDAIATIKG

-435 NSYQFTTAAGGVSN
+435 NTYQFTPAAGGVSN
-449 SYCNVFCKED
+449 DYCNVFCKED

-467 IIKAVKCGGYFKLT
+467 IIKDVKCGGYFKLT
-481 SHVEGT
+481 SHIEGT
-487 KTCYTGGNTADKSI
+487 KTCYTSGNKTDKSI
-501 NKAQFIKDIIK
+501 DKEKFEKDIK
-512 AQEDMITNLN
+512 EAVAKM
-522 TYNNYKAALANVG
+522 
-535 TTSNNCKSCCGGGTY
+535 
-550 TNAITPKD
+550 
-558 YLTDSEGKTVVDAN
+558 VDAYN
-572 GNPIKTDKT
+572 IYSFYAAAASTS
-581 YTEYYITSKN
+581 YTHEPSSDSHGACSG
-591 NNTGEIKISSRTTNH
+591 GE
-606 VTESNNGTSGT
+606 EG
-617 CTTCEENDK
+617 C
-626 TCVPTC
+626 PTC
-632 DTGCSSGSVSD
+632 KPPKEDTRWSCGSVSKSVVLVSKTWTFGYYD
-643 LKKSLSETMK
+643 TNGKYYANQTKYTTRSGETLVADYSSGTAADCKCCSCSGSDGKEVDHKSLRDS
-653 DALEAYNKAYGAFQK
+653 ALKTLNSAIKEYQRI
-668 ALSDYNACTT
+668 LTDYNNCTT
-678 GWINSFLFE
+678 GWTTDFLFK

-697 HGKDNE
+697 HGKNGS

-712 SKDEYKDLQYLEKD
+712 ATDEYKEKQYLTPD
-726 GNEEVKTTITICT
+726 GNPEVKTTISVCT
-739 GNTDEQ
+739 GNTDN
-745 YGCLQ
+745 YYNCVSGNS
-750 KDKYE
+750 YV
-755 FSFSSEESLSVSN
+755 SLSEDELKHSGA
-768 DVFKGMN
+768 FKSVA
-775 YTICDT
+775 YTVCDT
-781 VNGCNN
+781 TGCKVVNES
-787 VSKLTSQATFVK
+787 VSQARFVK

-805 QDYVTPT
+805 QDYITPT

-837 ALLNGLPVSTSTVGG
+837 ALLNGLPVSTNTVGG

-885 SIAYNNGA
+885 SVAYNNGA

-928 QCTGESCEVA
+928 QCTGDSCEVA

-982 LLNKKAEKTISEI
+982 LLNKKAEKTITEI

>member
-1 MKKNKVRNLLI
+1 MKMKRLRNLLI
-12 LFIMVICIGITN
+12 LFIMVICIGITK
-24 VNAVEL
+24 VNAAEL
-30 AVGQKYDKSWIPGL
+30 AVGQKYDKSWISGL
-44 TNGQDN
+44 TNGRDN
-50 WGNNKILAYGV
+50 LGNNKILAYGV

-117 GLGVLEIMKH
+117 GLGVLEIMKY
-127 GYSRIQGAPTIS
+127 GYSRIEGAPTIS
-139 TSLNNSDFYV
+139 TSLNNSEFYV

-191 ETEYKSLFSGS
+191 ETEYKSVFSSS

-214 KFKSEN
+214 NFKSEN
-220 NGKEIERVARDLFN
+220 NGKEIERVAKELFN
-234 IGLKKAAEALKGD
+234 IGLAKAAESLKGD
-247 VTTATIEKSAISNK
+247 ATTATIEKSAISNK
-261 DNVFTATLNYKNFD
+261 NNVYSVTLNYKNFD

-282 NFKLICTNCAQNGI
+282 NFKLVCANCAQNGI
-296 KLGTLRVNGE
+296 SIGTLKVNEE
-306 NVNPNK
+306 NVNFNK
-312 NYLSGSNGKIKLSFE
+312 NYLSGSNGKIDLSFE
-327 AIMDSETCKKAE
+327 ATMNSEICKKAE
-339 FKITYEFNDPSLEYI
+339 FKITYEFNDPSLEFV

-373 NDSNGGLN
+373 NDGGLK

-394 TACKTELETPI
+394 ACKTELQTPI
-405 CSEDEDDAIATVKG
+405 CSENEDDAIAVIKG

-435 NSYQFTTAAGGVSN
+435 NTYQFTPAAGGVSN
-449 SYCNVFCKED
+449 DYCNVFCKED

-467 IIKAVKCGGYFKLT
+467 IIKDVKCGGYFKLT
-481 SHVEGT
+481 SHIEGT
-487 KTCYTGGNTADKSI
+487 KTCYTSGNKTDKSI
-501 NKAQFIKDIIK
+501 DKEKFEKDIK
-512 AQEDMITNLN
+512 EAVAKM
-522 TYNNYKAALANVG
+522 
-535 TTSNNCKSCCGGGTY
+535 
-550 TNAITPKD
+550 
-558 YLTDSEGKTVVDAN
+558 VDAYN
-572 GNPIKTDKT
+572 IYSFYAAAANTS
-581 YTEYYITSKN
+581 YTHEKSN
-591 NNTGEIKISSRTTNH
+591 DSHGACSGGE
-606 VTESNNGTSGT
+606 EG
-617 CTTCEENDK
+617 C
-626 TCVPTC
+626 PTC
-632 DTGCSSGSVSD
+632 KPPKEDTRWSCGSVSKSVD
-643 LKKSLSETMK
+643 LVSKTWTFGYYDTNGKYYANQTKYTTRSGETLVADYSSGTAADCKCCSCSGSDGKEVDHKSLRDS
-653 DALEAYNKAYGAFQK
+653 ALKTLNSAIKEYQRI
-668 ALSDYNACTT
+668 LTDYNNCTT
-678 GWINSFLFE
+678 GWTTDFLFK

-697 HGKDNE
+697 HGKNGS

-712 SKDEYKDLQYLEKD
+712 ATDEYKEKQYLTPD
-726 GNEEVKTTITICT
+726 GNPEVKTTISVCT
-739 GNTDEQ
+739 GNTDN
-745 YGCLQ
+745 YYNCVSGNS
-750 KDKYE
+750 YV
-755 FSFSSEESLSVSN
+755 SLSEDELKHSGA
-768 DVFKGMN
+768 FKSVA
-775 YTICDT
+775 YTVCDT
-781 VNGCNN
+781 TGCKVVNES
-787 VSKLTSQATFVK
+787 VSQARFVK

-837 ALLNGLPVSTSTVGG
+837 ALLNGLPVSTNTVGG

-885 SIAYNNGA
+885 SVAYNNGA

-928 QCTGESCEVA
+928 QCTGDSCEVA

-982 LLNKKAEKTISEI
+982 LLNKKAEKTITEI
-995 EDVNEMVYD
+995 EDVNEMVYDD

>member
-1 MKKNKVRNLLI
+1 MKMKRLRNLLI
-12 LFIMVICIGITN
+12 LILIVITFGTTR
-24 VNAVEL
+24 VNAESFV
-30 AVGQKYDKSWIPGL
+30 VGDKYTKDWKRGF
-44 TNGQDN
+44 TNYVDRN
-50 WGNNKILAYGV
+50 GNNKIIIEGLTIPKPINRG
-61 SIDNSVIS
+61 
-69 RLSVIP
+69 LTVIP
-75 YEISG
+75 YEITKMG
-80 NNNKMLGYCIDP
+80 TNNKILGYCIDP
-92 HLQSTNPYKVDY
+92 HLQSDTTYKIDY
-104 ILGASKDKKTNAI
+104 ILGASKDKTNNAI
-117 GLGVLEIMKH
+117 GLGVLEIMKQ
-127 GYSRIQGAPTIS
+127 GYSEFSGMPTVS
-139 TSLNNSDFYV
+139 TSLSNQDFYV
-149 ATSIAVRA
+149 ATSIAIRA
-157 FALGV
+157 FAMGV
-162 GDQGKGSATNSELK
+162 GGQGKGTASNSELI
-176 AIASAHVKAGIDWLN
+176 AIASAHVNIGREWLAQSSYSN
-191 ETEYKSLFSGS
+191 SFSDLVKYNPSWFNNEYKFVYDTSNSKIAQIMNVAQKLF
-202 TKYSWYDEKYSF
+202 D
-214 KFKSEN
+214 
-220 NGKEIERVARDLFN
+220 
-234 IGLKKAAEALKGD
+234 IGLAKANEVTKGLS
-247 VTTATIEKSAISNK
+247 TTPTITSKSSNH
-261 DNVFTATLNYKNFD
+261 DTGVSIELSYENFD
-275 ASKGEIK
+275 ASRGVIK
-282 NFKLICTNCAQNGI
+282 NFKLECSSCSNF
-296 KLGTLRVNGE
+296 KVNGE
-306 NVNPNK
+306 TPSTNK
-312 NYLSGSNGKIKLSFE
+312 NYINGSNGKIRLTFDVAKQGE
-327 AIMDSETCKKAE
+327 NCKTTNY
-339 FKITYEFNDPSLEYI
+339 KITYDYNDPKLEYV

-359 PGTTNSQNFYVIEK
+359 PTGQTNAQNFYVMQK
-373 NDSNGGLN
+373 NEGGLTG
-381 DEITGKIDTCKNN
+381 EITGKIKCSN
-394 TACKTELETPI
+394 ACSTELQTPI
-405 CSEDEDDAIATVKG
+405 CSEDENDAIATIKG

-435 NSYQFTTAAGGVSN
+435 NTYQFTPAAGGVSN
-449 SYCNVFCKED
+449 DYCNVFCKED

-467 IIKAVKCGGYFKLT
+467 IIKDVKCGGYFKLT
-481 SHVEGT
+481 SHIEGT
-487 KTCYTGGNTADKSI
+487 KTCYTSGNKTDKSI
-501 NKAQFIKDIIK
+501 DKEKFEKDIK
-512 AQEDMITNLN
+512 EAVEKM
-522 TYNNYKAALANVG
+522 
-535 TTSNNCKSCCGGGTY
+535 
-550 TNAITPKD
+550 
-558 YLTDSEGKTVVDAN
+558 VDAYN
-572 GNPIKTDKT
+572 EYAKWSAAAAIESTKTT
-581 YTEYYITSKN
+581 ATCSYTGRTCLDEN
-591 NNTGEIKISSRTTNH
+591 NEVKEN
-606 VTESNNGTSGT
+606 
-617 CTTCEENDK
+617 CE
-626 TCVPTC
+626 T
-632 DTGCSSGSVSD
+632 CSSGS
-643 LKKSLSETMK
+643 KSEDTYEKSWSWYTYNYNGVKSSVASTDSYGPGTPK
-653 DALEAYNKAYGAFQK
+653 DGTCSCTLDTYSNRDDIHKTNAKNAKENLEKAIKNYNKI
-668 ALSDYNACTT
+668 LSDYNSCTT
-678 GWINSFLFE
+678 GWTNNFLFK

-697 HGKDNE
+697 HGKNGS

-712 SKDEYKDLQYLEKD
+712 ATDEYKEKQYLTPD
-726 GNEEVKTTITICT
+726 GNPEVKTTISVCT
-739 GNTDEQ
+739 GNTDN
-745 YGCLQ
+745 YYNCVSGNS
-750 KDKYE
+750 YV
-755 FSFSSEESLSVSN
+755 SLSEDELKHSGA
-768 DVFKGMN
+768 FKSVA
-775 YTICDT
+775 YTVCDT
-781 VNGCNN
+781 TGCKVVNES
-787 VSKLTSQATFVK
+787 VSQARFVK

-805 QDYVTPT
+805 QDYITPT

-837 ALLNGLPVSTSTVGG
+837 ALLNGLPVSTNTVGG

-928 QCTGESCEVA
+928 QCTGDSCEVA

-982 LLNKKAEKTISEI
+982 LLNKKAEKTITEI

>member
-1 MKKNKVRNLLI
+1 MKMKRLRNLLI
-12 LFIMVICIGITN
+12 LFIMVICIGITK
-24 VNAVEL
+24 VNAAEL
-30 AVGQKYDKSWIPGL
+30 AVGQKYDKSWISGL
-44 TNGQDN
+44 TNGRDN
-50 WGNNKILAYGV
+50 LGNNKILAYGV

-117 GLGVLEIMKH
+117 GLGVLEIMKY
-127 GYSRIQGAPTIS
+127 GYSRIEGAPTIS
-139 TSLNNSDFYV
+139 TSLNNSEFYV

-191 ETEYKSLFSGS
+191 ETEYKSVFSSS

-214 KFKSEN
+214 NFKSEN
-220 NGKEIERVARDLFN
+220 NGKEIERVAKELFN
-234 IGLKKAAEALKGD
+234 IGLAKAAESLKGD
-247 VTTATIEKSAISNK
+247 ATTATIEKSAISNK
-261 DNVFTATLNYKNFD
+261 NNVYSVTLNYKNFD

-282 NFKLICTNCAQNGI
+282 NFKLVCANCAQNGI
-296 KLGTLRVNGE
+296 SIGTLKVNEE
-306 NVNPNK
+306 NVNFNK
-312 NYLSGSNGKIKLSFE
+312 NYLSGSNGKIDLSFE
-327 AIMDSETCKKAE
+327 ATMNSEICKKAE
-339 FKITYEFNDPSLEYI
+339 FKITYEFNDPSLEFV

-373 NDSNGGLN
+373 NDGGLK

-394 TACKTELETPI
+394 ACKTELQTPI
-405 CSEDEDDAIATVKG
+405 CSENEDDAIAVIKG

-435 NSYQFTTAAGGVSN
+435 NTYQFTPAAGGVSN
-449 SYCNVFCKED
+449 DYCNVFCKED

-467 IIKAVKCGGYFKLT
+467 IIKDVKCGGYFKLT
-481 SHVEGT
+481 SHIEGT
-487 KTCYTGGNTADKSI
+487 KTCYTSGNKTDKSI
-501 NKAQFIKDIIK
+501 DKEKFEKDIK
-512 AQEDMITNLN
+512 EAVAKM
-522 TYNNYKAALANVG
+522 
-535 TTSNNCKSCCGGGTY
+535 
-550 TNAITPKD
+550 
-558 YLTDSEGKTVVDAN
+558 VDAYN
-572 GNPIKTDKT
+572 IYSFYAAAASTS
-581 YTEYYITSKN
+581 YTHERSSDSHVACSG
-591 NNTGEIKISSRTTNH
+591 GE
-606 VTESNNGTSGT
+606 EG
-617 CTTCEENDK
+617 C
-626 TCVPTC
+626 PTC
-632 DTGCSSGSVSD
+632 KPPKEDTRWSCGSVSKSVD
-643 LKKSLSETMK
+643 LVSKTWTFGYYDTNGKYYANQTKYTTRSGETLVADYSSGTAADCKCCSCSGSDGKEVDHKSLRDS
-653 DALEAYNKAYGAFQK
+653 ALKTLNSAIKEYQRI
-668 ALSDYNACTT
+668 LTDYNNCTT
-678 GWINSFLFE
+678 GWTTDFLFK

-697 HGKDNE
+697 HGKNGS

-712 SKDEYKDLQYLEKD
+712 ATDEYKEKQYLTPD
-726 GNEEVKTTITICT
+726 GNPEVKTTISVCT
-739 GNTDEQ
+739 GNTDN
-745 YGCLQ
+745 YYNCVSGNS
-750 KDKYE
+750 YV
-755 FSFSSEESLSVSN
+755 SLSEDELKHSGA
-768 DVFKGMN
+768 FKAVA
-775 YTICDT
+775 YTVCDT
-781 VNGCNN
+781 TGCKVVNES
-787 VSKLTSQATFVK
+787 VSQARFVK

-805 QDYVTPT
+805 QDYITPT

-822 ITVNGDYTGNKVQLE
+822 ITVNGNYSGNKVQLE
-837 ALLNGLPVSTSTVGG
+837 ALLNGLPISTSTVGG

-885 SIAYNNGA
+885 SVAYNNGA

-928 QCTGESCEVA
+928 QCTGDSCEVA

-982 LLNKKAEKTISEI
+982 LLNKKAEKTITEI

-1061 YSDLIDELVDKYD
+1061 YSDLIDELVGEYEEVIK
-1074 DAITANNRLENN
+1074 APNRLENN

>member
-1 MKKNKVRNLLI
+1 MKMKRLRNLLI
-12 LFIMVICIGITN
+12 LFIMVICIGITK
-24 VNAVEL
+24 VNAAEL
-30 AVGQKYDKSWIPGL
+30 AVGQKYDKSWISGL
-44 TNGQDN
+44 TNGRDN
-50 WGNNKILAYGV
+50 LGNNKILAYGV

-117 GLGVLEIMKH
+117 GLGVLEIMKY
-127 GYSRIQGAPTIS
+127 GYSRIEGAPTIS
-139 TSLNNSDFYV
+139 TSLNNSEFYV

-191 ETEYKSLFSGS
+191 ETEYKSVFSSS

-214 KFKSEN
+214 NFKSEN
-220 NGKEIERVARDLFN
+220 NGKEIERVAKELFN
-234 IGLKKAAEALKGD
+234 IGLAKAAESLKGD
-247 VTTATIEKSAISNK
+247 ATTATIEKSAISNK
-261 DNVFTATLNYKNFD
+261 NNVYSVTLNYKNFD
-275 ASKGEIK
+275 ASKGGIK
-282 NFKLICTNCAQNGI
+282 NFKLVCANCAQNGI
-296 KLGTLRVNGE
+296 SIGTLKVNEE
-306 NVNPNK
+306 NVNFNK
-312 NYLSGSNGKIKLSFE
+312 NYLSGSNGKIDLSFE
-327 AIMDSETCKKAE
+327 ATMNSEICKKAE
-339 FKITYEFNDPSLEYI
+339 FKITYEFNDPSLEFV

-373 NDSNGGLN
+373 NDGGLK

-394 TACKTELETPI
+394 ACKTELQTPI
-405 CSEDEDDAIATVKG
+405 CSENEDDAIAVIKG

-435 NSYQFTTAAGGVSN
+435 NTYQFTPAAGGVSN
-449 SYCNVFCKED
+449 DYCNVFCKED

-467 IIKAVKCGGYFKLT
+467 IIKDVKCGGYFKLT
-481 SHVEGT
+481 SHIEGT
-487 KTCYTGGNTADKSI
+487 KTCYTSGNKTDKSI
-501 NKAQFIKDIIK
+501 DKEKFEKDIK
-512 AQEDMITNLN
+512 EAVAKM
-522 TYNNYKAALANVG
+522 
-535 TTSNNCKSCCGGGTY
+535 
-550 TNAITPKD
+550 
-558 YLTDSEGKTVVDAN
+558 VDAYN
-572 GNPIKTDKT
+572 IYSFYAAAASTS
-581 YTEYYITSKN
+581 YTHERSSDSHVACSG
-591 NNTGEIKISSRTTNH
+591 GE
-606 VTESNNGTSGT
+606 EG
-617 CTTCEENDK
+617 C
-626 TCVPTC
+626 PTC
-632 DTGCSSGSVSD
+632 KPPKEDTRWSCGSVSKSVD
-643 LKKSLSETMK
+643 LVSKTWTFGYYDTNGKYYANQTKYTTRSGETLVADYSSGTAADCKCCSCSGSDGKEVDHKSLRDS
-653 DALEAYNKAYGAFQK
+653 ALKTLNSAIKEYQRI
-668 ALSDYNACTT
+668 LTDYNNCTT
-678 GWINSFLFE
+678 GWTTDFLFK

-697 HGKDNE
+697 HGKNGS

-712 SKDEYKDLQYLEKD
+712 ATDEYKEKQYLTPD
-726 GNEEVKTTITICT
+726 GNPEVKTTISVCT
-739 GNTDEQ
+739 GNTDN
-745 YGCLQ
+745 YYNCVSGNS
-750 KDKYE
+750 YV
-755 FSFSSEESLSVSN
+755 SLSEDELKHSGA
-768 DVFKGMN
+768 FKSVA
-775 YTICDT
+775 YTVCDT
-781 VNGCNN
+781 TGCKVVNES
-787 VSKLTSQATFVK
+787 VSQARFVK

-805 QDYVTPT
+805 QDYITPT

-837 ALLNGLPVSTSTVGG
+837 ALLNGLPVSTNTVGG

-885 SIAYNNGA
+885 SVAYNNGA

-928 QCTGESCEVA
+928 QCTGDSCEVA

-982 LLNKKAEKTISEI
+982 LLNKKAEKTITEI
-995 EDVNEMVYD
+995 EDVNEMVYDD

-1041 DSLTCYDATIDGKTY
+1041 DSLTCYDATIDGQTY

-1061 YSDLIDELVDKYD
+1061 YSDLIDELVDEYEKFIK
-1074 DAITANNRLENN
+1074 APNRVENN
-1086 ESKRKSETESSGYWT
+1086 ETKRKSETESSGYWT

>member
-1 MKKNKVRNLLI
+1 MKMKRLRNLLI
-12 LFIMVICIGITN
+12 LFIMVICIGITK
-24 VNAVEL
+24 VNAAEL
-30 AVGQKYDKSWIPGL
+30 AVGQKYDKSWISGL
-44 TNGQDN
+44 TNGRDN
-50 WGNNKILAYGV
+50 LGNNKILAYGV

-117 GLGVLEIMKH
+117 GLGVLEIMKY
-127 GYSRIQGAPTIS
+127 GYSRIEGAPTIS
-139 TSLNNSDFYV
+139 TSLNNSEFYV

-191 ETEYKSLFSGS
+191 ETEYKSVFSSS

-214 KFKSEN
+214 NFKSEN
-220 NGKEIERVARDLFN
+220 NGKEIERVAKELFN
-234 IGLKKAAEALKGD
+234 IGLAKAAESLKGD
-247 VTTATIEKSAISNK
+247 ATTATIEKSAISNK
-261 DNVFTATLNYKNFD
+261 NNVYSVTLNYKNFD

-282 NFKLICTNCAQNGI
+282 NFKLVCANCAQNGI
-296 KLGTLRVNGE
+296 SIGTLKVNEE
-306 NVNPNK
+306 NVNFNK
-312 NYLSGSNGKIKLSFE
+312 NYLSGSNGKIDLSFE
-327 AIMDSETCKKAE
+327 ATMNSEICKKAE
-339 FKITYEFNDPSLEYI
+339 FKITYEFNDPSLEFV

-373 NDSNGGLN
+373 NDGGLK

-394 TACKTELETPI
+394 ACKTELQTPI
-405 CSEDEDDAIATVKG
+405 CSENEDDAIAVIKG

-435 NSYQFTTAAGGVSN
+435 NTYQFTPAAGGVSN
-449 SYCNVFCKED
+449 DYCNVFCKED

-467 IIKAVKCGGYFKLT
+467 IIKDVKCGGYFKLT
-481 SHVEGT
+481 SHIEGT
-487 KTCYTGGNTADKSI
+487 KTCYTSGNKTDKSI
-501 NKAQFIKDIIK
+501 DKEKFEKDIK
-512 AQEDMITNLN
+512 EAVAKM
-522 TYNNYKAALANVG
+522 
-535 TTSNNCKSCCGGGTY
+535 
-550 TNAITPKD
+550 
-558 YLTDSEGKTVVDAN
+558 VDAYN
-572 GNPIKTDKT
+572 IYSFYAAAANTS
-581 YTEYYITSKN
+581 YTHEKSN
-591 NNTGEIKISSRTTNH
+591 DSHGACSGGE
-606 VTESNNGTSGT
+606 EG
-617 CTTCEENDK
+617 C
-626 TCVPTC
+626 PTC
-632 DTGCSSGSVSD
+632 KPPKEDTRWSCGSVSKSVD
-643 LKKSLSETMK
+643 LVSKTWTFGYYDTNGKYYANQTKYTTRSGETLVADYSSGTAADCKCCSCSGSDGKEVDHKSLRDS
-653 DALEAYNKAYGAFQK
+653 ALKTLNSAIKEYQRI
-668 ALSDYNACTT
+668 LTDYNNCTT
-678 GWINSFLFE
+678 GWTTDFLFK

-697 HGKDNE
+697 HGKNGS

-712 SKDEYKDLQYLEKD
+712 ATDEYKEKQYLTPD
-726 GNEEVKTTITICT
+726 GNPEVKTTISVCT
-739 GNTDEQ
+739 GNTDN
-745 YGCLQ
+745 YYNCVSGNS
-750 KDKYE
+750 YV
-755 FSFSSEESLSVSN
+755 SLSEDELKHSGA
-768 DVFKGMN
+768 FKAVA
-775 YTICDT
+775 YTVCDT
-781 VNGCNN
+781 TGCKVVNES
-787 VSKLTSQATFVK
+787 VSQARFVK

-837 ALLNGLPVSTSTVGG
+837 ALLNGLPVSTNTVGG

-885 SIAYNNGA
+885 SVAYNNGA

-928 QCTGESCEVA
+928 QCTGDSCEVA

-982 LLNKKAEKTISEI
+982 LLNKKAEKTITEI

-1041 DSLTCYDATIDGKTY
+1041 DSLTCYDATIDGQTY

-1061 YSDLIDELVDKYD
+1061 YSDLIDELVGEYEDVIE
-1074 DAITANNRLENN
+1074 APNRVENN
-1086 ESKRKSETESSGYWT
+1086 ETKRKSETESSGYWT

>member
-282 NFKLICTNCAQNGI
+282 NFKLVCTNCAQNGI
-296 KLGTLRVNGE
+296 KLGTLKVNGE
-306 NVNPNK
+306 NVNTNK

-467 IIKAVKCGGYFKLT
+467 IIKDVKCGGYFKLT

-487 KTCYTGGNTADKSI
+487 KTCYTSGTATNKGI
-501 NKAQFIKDIIK
+501 NKEQFEADIKEAVAKMVDAYNIYSFYN
-512 AQEDMITNLN
+512 AAAN
-522 TYNNYKAALANVG
+522 TSYTHK
-535 TTSNNCKSCCGGGTY
+535 TS
-550 TNAITPKD
+550 
-558 YLTDSEGKTVVDAN
+558 TDSNAACSGGKEAC
-572 GNPIKTDKT
+572 P
-581 YTEYYITSKN
+581 
-591 NNTGEIKISSRTTNH
+591 
-606 VTESNNGTSGT
+606 T
-617 CTTCEENDK
+617 CTP
-626 TCVPTC
+626 PTE
-632 DTGCSSGSVSD
+632 DTRWSCGSVSKSVD
-643 LKKSLSETMK
+643 LVSKTWTFGYYDTNGRYYANQTSYTTRSGVTLTADYSSG
-653 DALEAYNKAYGAFQK
+653 EAANCRCCSCSGSDGKEVDHK
-668 ALSDYNACTT
+668 ALRDNALKTLNSAIKEYQRILTEYNDCTI
-678 GWINSFLFE
+678 GWTNNFLFK

-697 HGKDNE
+697 HGENGN

-712 SKDEYKDLQYLEKD
+712 ALDEYSDLQYLEKD
-726 GNEEVKTTITICT
+726 GSEEVKTTITVCT
-739 GNTDEQ
+739 GNTDDYYNCISGNE
-745 YGCLQ
+745 LV
-750 KDKYE
+750 
-755 FSFSSEESLSVSN
+755 SHSESELKGSG
-768 DVFKGMN
+768 VFKSVG
-775 YTICDT
+775 YTVCDA
-781 VNGCNN
+781 NGCKVVNE
-787 VSKLTSQATFVK
+787 SISQARFVK

-805 QDYVTPT
+805 QDYITPT

-822 ITVNGDYTGNKVQLE
+822 ITVNGNYSGNKVQLE
-837 ALLNGLPVSTSTVGG
+837 ALLNGLPISTSTVGG
-852 GVFRLMIEDLGEFY
+852 GTFRLMIEDLGEFY
-866 DEKEGTGRL
+866 DEKKGTGRL

-928 QCTGESCEVA
+928 QCTGDSCEVA

-995 EDVNEMVYD
+995 EEVNEMVYD

>member
-1 MKKNKVRNLLI
+1 MKMKRLRNLLI
-12 LFIMVICIGITN
+12 LFIMVICIGITK
-24 VNAVEL
+24 VNAAEL
-30 AVGQKYDKSWIPGL
+30 AVGQKYDKSWISGL
-44 TNGQDN
+44 TNGRDN
-50 WGNNKILAYGV
+50 LGNNKILAYGV

-117 GLGVLEIMKH
+117 GLGVLEIMKY
-127 GYSRIQGAPTIS
+127 GYSRIEGAPTIS
-139 TSLNNSDFYV
+139 TSLNNSEFYV

-191 ETEYKSLFSGS
+191 ETEYKSVFSSS

-214 KFKSEN
+214 NFKSEN
-220 NGKEIERVARDLFN
+220 NGKEIERVAKELFN
-234 IGLKKAAEALKGD
+234 IGLAKAAESLKGD
-247 VTTATIEKSAISNK
+247 ATTATIEKSAISNK
-261 DNVFTATLNYKNFD
+261 NNVYSVTLNYKNFD

-282 NFKLICTNCAQNGI
+282 NFKLVCANCAQNGI
-296 KLGTLRVNGE
+296 SIGTLKVNEE
-306 NVNPNK
+306 NVNFNK
-312 NYLSGSNGKIKLSFE
+312 NYLSGSNGKIDLSFE
-327 AIMDSETCKKAE
+327 ATMNSEICKKAE
-339 FKITYEFNDPSLEYI
+339 FKITYEFNDPSLEFV

-373 NDSNGGLN
+373 NDGGLK

-394 TACKTELETPI
+394 ACKTELQTPI
-405 CSEDEDDAIATVKG
+405 CSENEDDAIAVIKG

-435 NSYQFTTAAGGVSN
+435 NTYQFTPAAGGVSN
-449 SYCNVFCKED
+449 DYCNVFCKED

-467 IIKAVKCGGYFKLT
+467 IIKDVKCGGYFKLT
-481 SHVEGT
+481 SHIEGT
-487 KTCYTGGNTADKSI
+487 KTCYTSGNKTDKSI
-501 NKAQFIKDIIK
+501 DKEKFEKDIK
-512 AQEDMITNLN
+512 EAVAKM
-522 TYNNYKAALANVG
+522 
-535 TTSNNCKSCCGGGTY
+535 
-550 TNAITPKD
+550 
-558 YLTDSEGKTVVDAN
+558 VDAYN
-572 GNPIKTDKT
+572 IYSFYAAAASTS
-581 YTEYYITSKN
+581 YTHERSSDSHVACSG
-591 NNTGEIKISSRTTNH
+591 GE
-606 VTESNNGTSGT
+606 EG
-617 CTTCEENDK
+617 C
-626 TCVPTC
+626 PTC
-632 DTGCSSGSVSD
+632 KPPKEDTRWSCGSVSKSVD
-643 LKKSLSETMK
+643 LVSKTWTFGYYDTNGKYYANQTKYTTRSGETLVADYSSGTAADCKCCSCSGSDGKEVDHKSLRDS
-653 DALEAYNKAYGAFQK
+653 ALKTLNSAIKEYQRI
-668 ALSDYNACTT
+668 LTDYNNCTT
-678 GWINSFLFE
+678 GWTTDFLFK

-697 HGKDNE
+697 HGKNGS

-712 SKDEYKDLQYLEKD
+712 ATDEYKEKQYLTPD
-726 GNEEVKTTITICT
+726 GNPEVKTTISVCT
-739 GNTDEQ
+739 GNTDN
-745 YGCLQ
+745 YYNCVSGNS
-750 KDKYE
+750 YV
-755 FSFSSEESLSVSN
+755 SLSEDELKHSGA
-768 DVFKGMN
+768 FKSVA
-775 YTICDT
+775 YTVCDT
-781 VNGCNN
+781 TGCKVVNES
-787 VSKLTSQATFVK
+787 VSQARFVK

-805 QDYVTPT
+805 QDYITPT

-837 ALLNGLPVSTSTVGG
+837 ALLNGLPVSTNTVGG

-885 SIAYNNGA
+885 SVAYNNGA

-928 QCTGESCEVA
+928 QCTGDSCEVA

-982 LLNKKAEKTISEI
+982 LLNKKAEKTITEI
-995 EDVNEMVYD
+995 EDVNEMVYDD

-1061 YSDLIDELVDKYD
+1061 YSDLIDELVGEYEEVIK
-1074 DAITANNRLENN
+1074 APNRLENN

>member
-1 MKKNKVRNLLI
+1 MKMKRLRNLLI
-12 LFIMVICIGITN
+12 LILMVITFCTTR
-24 VNAVEL
+24 VNAESFV
-30 AVGQKYDKSWIPGL
+30 VGDKYTKDWKRGF
-44 TNGQDN
+44 TNYVDRN
-50 WGNNKILAYGV
+50 GNNKIIIEGLTIPKPINRG
-61 SIDNSVIS
+61 
-69 RLSVIP
+69 LTVIP
-75 YEISG
+75 YEITKMG
-80 NNNKMLGYCIDP
+80 TNNKILGYCIDP
-92 HLQSTNPYKVDY
+92 HLQSDTTYKIDY
-104 ILGASKDKKTNAI
+104 ILGASKDKTNNAI
-117 GLGVLEIMKH
+117 GLGVLEIMKQ
-127 GYSRIQGAPTIS
+127 GYSEFSGMPTVS
-139 TSLNNSDFYV
+139 TSLSNQDFYV
-149 ATSIAVRA
+149 ATSIAIRA
-157 FALGV
+157 FAMGV
-162 GDQGKGSATNSELK
+162 GGQGKGTASNSELI
-176 AIASAHVKAGIDWLN
+176 AIASAHVNIGREWLAQSSYSN
-191 ETEYKSLFSGS
+191 SFSDLVKYNPSWFNNEYKFVYDTSNSKIAQIMNVAQKLF
-202 TKYSWYDEKYSF
+202 D
-214 KFKSEN
+214 
-220 NGKEIERVARDLFN
+220 
-234 IGLKKAAEALKGD
+234 IGLAKANEVTKGLS
-247 VTTATIEKSAISNK
+247 TTPTITSKSSNH
-261 DNVFTATLNYKNFD
+261 DTGVSIELSYENFD
-275 ASKGEIK
+275 ASRGVIK
-282 NFKLICTNCAQNGI
+282 NFKLECSSCSNF
-296 KLGTLRVNGE
+296 KVNGE
-306 NVNPNK
+306 TPSTNK
-312 NYLSGSNGKIKLSFE
+312 NYINGSNGKIRLTFDVAKQGE
-327 AIMDSETCKKAE
+327 NCKTTNY
-339 FKITYEFNDPSLEYI
+339 KITYDYNDPKLEYV

-359 PGTTNSQNFYVIEK
+359 PTGQTNAQNFYVMQK
-373 NDSNGGLN
+373 NEGGLTG
-381 DEITGKIDTCKNN
+381 EITGKIKCSN
-394 TACKTELETPI
+394 ACSTELQTPI
-405 CSEDEDDAIATVKG
+405 CSEDENDAIATIKG

-435 NSYQFTTAAGGVSN
+435 NTYQFTPAAGGVSN
-449 SYCNVFCKED
+449 DYCNVFCKED

-467 IIKAVKCGGYFKLT
+467 IIKDVKCGGYFKLT
-481 SHVEGT
+481 SHIEGT
-487 KTCYTGGNTADKSI
+487 KTCYTSGNKTDKSI
-501 NKAQFIKDIIK
+501 DKEKFEKDIK
-512 AQEDMITNLN
+512 EAVEKM
-522 TYNNYKAALANVG
+522 
-535 TTSNNCKSCCGGGTY
+535 
-550 TNAITPKD
+550 
-558 YLTDSEGKTVVDAN
+558 VDAYN
-572 GNPIKTDKT
+572 EYAKWSAAAAIESTKTT
-581 YTEYYITSKN
+581 ATCSYTGRTCLDEN
-591 NNTGEIKISSRTTNH
+591 NEVKEN
-606 VTESNNGTSGT
+606 
-617 CTTCEENDK
+617 CE
-626 TCVPTC
+626 T
-632 DTGCSSGSVSD
+632 CSSGS
-643 LKKSLSETMK
+643 KSEDTYEKSWSWYTYNYNGVKSSVASTDSYGPGTPK
-653 DALEAYNKAYGAFQK
+653 DGTCSCTLDTYSNRDDIHKTNAKNAKENLEKAIKNYNKI
-668 ALSDYNACTT
+668 LSDYNSCTT
-678 GWINSFLFE
+678 GWTNNFLFK

-697 HGKDNE
+697 HGKNGS

-712 SKDEYKDLQYLEKD
+712 ATDEYKEKQYLTPD
-726 GNEEVKTTITICT
+726 GNPEVKTTISVCT
-739 GNTDEQ
+739 GNTDN
-745 YGCLQ
+745 YYNCVSGNS
-750 KDKYE
+750 YV
-755 FSFSSEESLSVSN
+755 SLSEDELKHSGA
-768 DVFKGMN
+768 FKSVA
-775 YTICDT
+775 YTVCDT
-781 VNGCNN
+781 TGCKVVNES
-787 VSKLTSQATFVK
+787 VSQARFVK

-805 QDYVTPT
+805 QDYITPT

-837 ALLNGLPVSTSTVGG
+837 ALLNGLPVSTNTVGG

-885 SIAYNNGA
+885 SVAYNNGA

-928 QCTGESCEVA
+928 QCTGDSCEVA

-982 LLNKKAEKTISEI
+982 LLNKKAEKTITEI

>member
-1 MKKNKVRNLLI
+1 MKMKRLRNLLI
-12 LFIMVICIGITN
+12 LFIIVICIGITK

-44 TNGQDN
+44 INGRDN
-50 WGNNKILAYGV
+50 WGNNKILTYGV

-117 GLGVLEIMKH
+117 GLGVLEIMKY
-127 GYSRIQGAPTIS
+127 GYSRIEGAPTIS
-139 TSLNNSDFYV
+139 TSLNNSEFYV

-191 ETEYKSLFSGS
+191 ETEYKSVFSSS

-214 KFKSEN
+214 NFKSEN
-220 NGKEIERVARDLFN
+220 NGKEIERVAKELFN
-234 IGLKKAAEALKGD
+234 IGLAKAAESLKGD
-247 VTTATIEKSAISNK
+247 ATTATIEKSAISNK
-261 DNVFTATLNYKNFD
+261 DNVYSVTLNYKNFD

-282 NFKLICTNCAQNGI
+282 NFKLVCANCAQNGI
-296 KLGTLRVNGE
+296 SIGTLKVNGE
-306 NVNPNK
+306 NVNFNK
-312 NYLSGSNGKIKLSFE
+312 NYLSGSNGKINLSFE
-327 AIMDSETCKKAE
+327 ATMNGEICKKAE
-339 FKITYEFNDPSLEYI
+339 FKITYEFNDPSLEFV

-373 NDSNGGLN
+373 NDGGLK

-394 TACKTELETPI
+394 SCKTELQTPI
-405 CSEDEDDAIATVKG
+405 CSENEDDAIAVIKG
-419 PDKIKTCVLDN
+419 PEKIKSCILDN

-435 NSYQFTTAAGGVSN
+435 NSYQFTSAAGGVSN
-449 SYCNVFCKED
+449 DYCNVFCKED

-467 IIKAVKCGGYFKLT
+467 IIKDVKCGGYFKLT
-481 SHVEGT
+481 SHIEGT
-487 KTCYTGGNTADKSI
+487 KTCYTSGNKTDKSI
-501 NKAQFIKDIIK
+501 DKEKFEKDIK
-512 AQEDMITNLN
+512 EAVAKM
-522 TYNNYKAALANVG
+522 
-535 TTSNNCKSCCGGGTY
+535 
-550 TNAITPKD
+550 
-558 YLTDSEGKTVVDAN
+558 VDAYN
-572 GNPIKTDKT
+572 IYSFYAAAASTSYT
-581 YTEYYITSKN
+581 YERSSDSHGACSG
-591 NNTGEIKISSRTTNH
+591 GE
-606 VTESNNGTSGT
+606 EG
-617 CTTCEENDK
+617 C
-626 TCVPTC
+626 PTC
-632 DTGCSSGSVSD
+632 KPPKEDTRWSCGSVSKSVVLVSKTWTFGYYD
-643 LKKSLSETMK
+643 TNGKYYANQTKYTTRSGETLVADYSSGTAADCKCCSCSGSDGKEVDHKSLRDS
-653 DALEAYNKAYGAFQK
+653 ALKTLNSAIKEYQRI
-668 ALSDYNACTT
+668 LTDYNNCTT
-678 GWINSFLFE
+678 GWTTDFLFK

-697 HGKDNE
+697 HGKNGS

-712 SKDEYKDLQYLEKD
+712 ATDEYKEKQYLTPD
-726 GNEEVKTTITICT
+726 GNPEVKTTISVCT
-739 GNTDEQ
+739 GNTDN
-745 YGCLQ
+745 YYNCVSGNS
-750 KDKYE
+750 YV
-755 FSFSSEESLSVSN
+755 SLSEDELKHSGA
-768 DVFKGMN
+768 FKSVA
-775 YTICDT
+775 YTVCDT
-781 VNGCNN
+781 TGCKVVNES
-787 VSKLTSQATFVK
+787 VSQARFVK

-805 QDYVTPT
+805 QDYITPT

-837 ALLNGLPVSTSTVGG
+837 ALLNGLPVSTNTVGG

-885 SIAYNNGA
+885 SVAYNNGA

-928 QCTGESCEVA
+928 QCTGDSCEVA

-982 LLNKKAEKTISEI
+982 LLNKKAEKTITEI

>member
-149 ATSIAVRA
+149 ATSIAVRT

-282 NFKLICTNCAQNGI
+282 NFKLVCTNCAQNGI
-296 KLGTLRVNGE
+296 KLGTLKVNGE

-327 AIMDSETCKKAE
+327 ATMNSEICKKAE
-339 FKITYEFNDPSLEYI
+339 FKITYEFNDPSLEFV

-373 NDSNGGLN
+373 NDGGLK

-394 TACKTELETPI
+394 ACKTELETPI

-467 IIKAVKCGGYFKLT
+467 IIKDVKCGGYFKLT

-487 KTCYTGGNTADKSI
+487 KTCYTS
-501 NKAQFIKDIIK
+501 
-512 AQEDMITNLN
+512 
-522 TYNNYKAALANVG
+522 G
-535 TTSNNCKSCCGGGTY
+535 T
-550 TNAITPKD
+550 
-558 YLTDSEGKTVVDAN
+558 
-572 GNPIKTDKT
+572 KTDKGIDKEKFEKDIKEAVEKMVDAYNEYAKWSAAAAIEST
-581 YTEYYITSKN
+581 KTTATCSYTGRTCLDEN
-591 NNTGEIKISSRTTNH
+591 NEVKEN
-606 VTESNNGTSGT
+606 
-617 CTTCEENDK
+617 CE
-626 TCVPTC
+626 T
-632 DTGCSSGSVSD
+632 CSSGS
-643 LKKSLSETMK
+643 KSEDTYEKSWSWYTYNYNGVKSSVASTDSYGPGTPK
-653 DALEAYNKAYGAFQK
+653 DGTCSCTLDTYSNRDDIHKTNAKNAKENLEKAIKNYNKI
-668 ALSDYNACTT
+668 LSDYNSCTT
-678 GWINSFLFE
+678 GWTNNFLFK

-697 HGKDNE
+697 HGKDGD

-712 SKDEYKDLQYLEKD
+712 ATDEYKDSQYLAKD
-726 GNEEVKTTITICT
+726 GSEEVKTTITVCT
-739 GNTDEQ
+739 GNTDDYYNCISGKNVYNSESE
-745 YGCLQ
+745 L
-750 KDKYE
+750 KDSGI
-755 FSFSSEESLSVSN
+755 FQSV
-768 DVFKGMN
+768 G
-775 YTICDT
+775 YTVCDA
-781 VNGCNN
+781 NGCKVVNE
-787 VSKLTSQATFVK
+787 SISQARFVK

-805 QDYVTPT
+805 QDYITPT

-822 ITVNGDYTGNKVQLE
+822 ITVNGNYSGNKVQLE
-837 ALLNGLPVSTSTVGG
+837 ALLNGLPISTSTVGG
-852 GVFRLMIEDLGEFY
+852 GTFRLMIEDLGEFY

-875 IDFNGDREEN
+875 IDFNGDREES

-893 NTFDGNYTCRYESP
+893 DTFDGNYTCHYESP
-907 CKPKDCPNCTFECI
+907 CRPKECPNCTFECI

-928 QCTGESCEVA
+928 QCTGDSCEEIV
-938 CNGCII
+938 CKGCII

-995 EDVNEMVYD
+995 EEVNEMVYD

>member
-1 MKKNKVRNLLI
+1 MKMKRLRNLLI
-12 LFIMVICIGITN
+12 LFIMVICIGITK
-24 VNAVEL
+24 VNAAEL
-30 AVGQKYDKSWIPGL
+30 AVGQKYDKSWISGL
-44 TNGQDN
+44 TNGRDN
-50 WGNNKILAYGV
+50 LGNNKILAYGV

-117 GLGVLEIMKH
+117 GLGVLEIMKY
-127 GYSRIQGAPTIS
+127 GYSRIEGAPTIS
-139 TSLNNSDFYV
+139 TSLNNSEFYV

-191 ETEYKSLFSGS
+191 ETEYKSVFSSS

-214 KFKSEN
+214 NFKSEN
-220 NGKEIERVARDLFN
+220 NGKEIERVAKELFN
-234 IGLKKAAEALKGD
+234 IGLAKAAESLKGD
-247 VTTATIEKSAISNK
+247 ATTATIEKSAISNK
-261 DNVFTATLNYKNFD
+261 NNVYSVTLNYKNFD

-282 NFKLICTNCAQNGI
+282 NFKLVCANCAQNGI
-296 KLGTLRVNGE
+296 SIGTLKVNEE
-306 NVNPNK
+306 NVNFNK
-312 NYLSGSNGKIKLSFE
+312 NYLSGSNGKIDLSFE
-327 AIMDSETCKKAE
+327 ATMNSEICKKAE
-339 FKITYEFNDPSLEYI
+339 FKITYEFNDPSLEFV

-373 NDSNGGLN
+373 NDGGLK

-394 TACKTELETPI
+394 ACKTELQTPI
-405 CSEDEDDAIATVKG
+405 CSENEDDAIAVIKG

-435 NSYQFTTAAGGVSN
+435 NTYQFTPAAGGVSN
-449 SYCNVFCKED
+449 DYCNVFCKED

-467 IIKAVKCGGYFKLT
+467 IIKDVKCGGYFKLT
-481 SHVEGT
+481 SHIEGT
-487 KTCYTGGNTADKSI
+487 KTCYTSGNKTDKSI
-501 NKAQFIKDIIK
+501 DKEKFEKDIK
-512 AQEDMITNLN
+512 EAVAKM
-522 TYNNYKAALANVG
+522 
-535 TTSNNCKSCCGGGTY
+535 
-550 TNAITPKD
+550 
-558 YLTDSEGKTVVDAN
+558 VDAYN
-572 GNPIKTDKT
+572 IYSFYAAAASTS
-581 YTEYYITSKN
+581 YTHERSSDSHVACSG
-591 NNTGEIKISSRTTNH
+591 GE
-606 VTESNNGTSGT
+606 EG
-617 CTTCEENDK
+617 C
-626 TCVPTC
+626 PTC
-632 DTGCSSGSVSD
+632 KPPKEDTRWSCGSVSKSVD
-643 LKKSLSETMK
+643 LVSKTWTFGYYDTNGKYYANQTKYTTRSGETLVADYSSGTAADCKCCSCSGSDGKEVDHKSLRDS
-653 DALEAYNKAYGAFQK
+653 ALKTLNSAIKEYQRI
-668 ALSDYNACTT
+668 LTDYNNCTT
-678 GWINSFLFE
+678 GWTTDFLFK

-697 HGKDNE
+697 HGKNGS

-712 SKDEYKDLQYLEKD
+712 ATDEYKEKQYLTPD
-726 GNEEVKTTITICT
+726 GNPEVKTTISVCT
-739 GNTDEQ
+739 GNTDN
-745 YGCLQ
+745 YYNCVSGNS
-750 KDKYE
+750 YV
-755 FSFSSEESLSVSN
+755 SLSEDELKHSGA
-768 DVFKGMN
+768 FKSVA
-775 YTICDT
+775 YTVCDT
-781 VNGCNN
+781 TGCKVVNES
-787 VSKLTSQATFVK
+787 VSQARFVK

-805 QDYVTPT
+805 QDYITPT

-837 ALLNGLPVSTSTVGG
+837 ALLNGLPVSTNTVGG

-885 SIAYNNGA
+885 SVAYNNGA

-928 QCTGESCEVA
+928 QCTGDSCEVA

-982 LLNKKAEKTISEI
+982 LLNKKAEKTITEI
-995 EDVNEMVYD
+995 EDVNEMVYDD

-1041 DSLTCYDATIDGKTY
+1041 DSLTCYDATIDGQTY

-1061 YSDLIDELVDKYD
+1061 YSDLIDELVDEYEKFIK
-1074 DAITANNRLENN
+1074 APNRVENN
-1086 ESKRKSETESSGYWT
+1086 ETKRKSETESSGYWT